1 MNKSFKVVFSKARSA
16 LMVVNEA
23 TSSIQ
28 AKGTKTVIA
37 AAAAAMIAGGAV
49 AAQPETGVADNVYI
63 GTGVTHSLVG
73 TTTTSKGNQIW
84 DTTTSAWIT
93 AQENANLAST
103 SKVIL
108 DGTLNV
114 GVKLAEGSVADAS
127 ATLAI
132 ASLKS
137 TGVVNVTA
145 GNAAESSSS
154 AATAQITTTGNAD
167 LIGGQLNFLANPNA
181 TTKAA
186 SAVGVTKAKTY
197 GALSLEST
205 GDVTLGQAATTDQAA
220 SVLAVKVD
228 KDISAT
234 IKGANVNVK
243 NATFANEGA
252 LTIQATGSTNPTV
265 KFASDYTQGT
275 GNSGKLDVIG
285 ASEFTGN
292 VKFDS
297 VKVGVART
305 TANAATNVVSES
317 VLLNGDVTVKG
328 TDKKAASFATGKL
341 NITSG
346 TFTVGGYATADLG
359 EVAVSGAGTSLAVNA
374 SGAAT
379 ASKMTVSQGTLTVD
393 GDLTVNKAAD
403 TPAVAAATDPVYDLT
418 IGTAG
423 NTVSGSLTA
432 GSVLIGTATNAALTV
447 SGTMQADSVT
457 VQGATGDAT
466 LTVSGD
472 KSSVT
477 IGALNLNKS
486 GTVSVGN
493 SGAVVVTGDTVFA
506 KDSTGD
512 FTVNGTG
519 AKVSLQN
526 VTFAKDATGTNKVN
540 VQNGSV
546 TIDGTLTANAGS
558 LTVDGATA
566 AATVNGK
573 VAAAGATK
581 AGLVVLTNSGTL
593 TLGSAADIGTE
604 ANVVTL
610 TKGTLEATSALL
622 TANLATGT
630 AEEQKTKINKALKIA
645 TQADVSVTV
654 TDEKLSSDQII
665 DLQKRIEA
673 NASGAAFDVTAITD
687 STGKEYTELFLRAD
701 KTSGASFNISDL
713 KGDVHLKNI
722 DAKVNTNAKTDL
734 ATSLAVGATGAA
746 TGNEFANNLGVQ
758 SLIFATT
765 APTGTTA
772 PVAVTVDGGKSL
784 TLYGS
789 LTDTA
794 KELIQAYEYTDT
806 TTKKVVPTTV
816 TVQSGGKFVLGDDT
830 AGAAQRYG
838 NLNAKVTL
846 TSGSMTVNNGVFT
859 VKSLNTT
866 AQGSATVAENA
877 NLTLK
882 SLAGEDGVVTVDG
895 NGVLTVESLATG
907 AQAGVTLTGSHVD
920 DKHTKAKVAKYF
932 RLAEATSK
940 TDAATTLGTVTR
952 TAGTATQLVVG
963 TTDDSVL
970 TKFMA
975 DNQYTYDYVDHTA
988 DPFSDIK
995 HVDSATLIATN
1006 VNVAA
1011 GTAAMTG
1018 LTVFDMGSIVVEK
1031 DQLGNNKAIV
1041 RGGTVSGEI
1050 GLANVSGKSL
1060 TWDAKTGIGSLALFT
1075 EGNEENRLTVGD
1087 AMLDGKVVNGT
1098 AQVKVQNAEEVMPGF
1113 FLNKDMQRIY
1123 DEHLFDA
1130 ASSDAQ
1136 IAMLTQFSQAV
1147 NGMTSMGEFKAASQ
1161 ALEEGSNSAVLGGA
1175 YNAAL
1180 DAGEQFNKALD
1191 RRMTVANGLNR
1202 AEGFTLWADVI
1213 GTSNQAKK
1221 LYGNSGYDL
1230 DLYGGV
1236 LGGDYTFAQYDATLG
1251 AALTVGTG
1259 SGGSKGTATSID
1271 NDVDFVGFSVYGN
1284 KRCPIVNSKFD
1295 LGYMQTKSDISAANS
1310 MGNWSS
1316 DVKAKAFTFGFGV
1329 ELPTTVGIVNVT
1341 PHAGIR
1347 YTRLDVEGRD
1357 GLFGTDDDKLNVF
1370 QAPLGVTFSGAFETS
1385 GWNLA
1390 PTFDLSVVPAF
1401 GDKDATTK
1409 YNGLTTEVIT
1419 RVVDSSPVQATL
1431 GLSAQKDAFTF
1442 GINYTLGA
1450 GSDERQNHSFN
1461 ANVRYTF

>member
-49 AAQPETGVADNVYI
+49 AAQPATGGANDVYI
-63 GTGVTHSLVG
+63 GTGVVHSLTG
-73 TTTTSKGNQIW
+73 DATTSKGNQIW
-84 DTTTSAWIT
+84 DESKKVWKT
-93 AQENANLAST
+93 AEENAELGSNST
-103 SKVIL
+103 VIL

-114 GVKLAEGSVADAS
+114 GVQLKEGSTAEAGAELS
-127 ATLAI
+127 I

-137 TGVVNVTA
+137 TGIVNITA
-145 GNAAESSSS
+145 GNAADNRASG
-154 AATAQITTTGNAD
+154 AAVNATGVVD
-167 LIGGQLNFLANPNA
+167 LLGGELNFLANPNA

-186 SAVGVTKAKTY
+186 AASADGSTQAKTY
-197 GALSLEST
+197 GALSLEAT

-234 IKGANVNVK
+234 IKGANANVNVK
-243 NATFANEGA
+243 NATFANEGV
-252 LTIQATGSTNPTV
+252 LTLEANQVA
-265 KFASDYTQGT
+265 FASDYTKGA
-275 GNSGKLDVIG
+275 GNDGQLTVSG
-285 ASEFTGN
+285 ASTFSGN
-292 VKFDS
+292 VNVDS
-297 VKVGVART
+297 VKVGATRSATDT
-305 TANAATNVVSES
+305 TAGTVEET
-317 VLLNGDVTVKG
+317 VLLNGAVTVSS
-328 TDKKAASFATGKL
+328 TDAKKPASFTTGLL
-341 NITSG
+341 NVAANS
-346 TFTVGGYATADLG
+346 FTVGANATADLG
-359 EVAVSGAGTSLAVNA
+359 TVTVGGTATGLTVAA

-379 ASKMTVSQGTLTVD
+379 ASKMTVSNGKLTVD
-393 GDLTVNKAAD
+393 GDLTVKKAAD

-423 NTVSGSLTA
+423 NTVAGKLTA
-432 GSVLIGTATNAALTV
+432 GTVLIGATTESDLAVT
-447 SGTMQADSVT
+447 GTMQADAVT
-457 VQGATGDAT
+457 LKGDAAAKLAVNVADSSATLGT
-466 LTVSGD
+466 LTFD
-472 KSSVT
+472 
-477 IGALNLNKS
+477 KS
-486 GTVSVGN
+486 GTVEVGA
-493 SGAVVVTGDTVFA
+493 SGTLVVTGDTTFT
-506 KDSTGD
+506 KDAGSLA
-512 FTVNGTG
+512 VKAAG
-519 AKVSLQN
+519 AKATLQN
-526 VTFAKDATGTNKVN
+526 VTFAEGAAGKIEVTNGDVIVN
-540 VQNGSV
+540 
-546 TIDGTLTANAGS
+546 GTLTANARS
-558 LTVDGATA
+558 LTVNGADVA
-566 AATVNGK
+566 KATVNGK
-573 VAAAGATK
+573 VVAAGSTK
-581 AGLVVLTNSGTL
+581 TGLVELTKGTL
-593 TLGSAADIGTE
+593 TLGSTADIGTG
-604 ANVVTL
+604 ADVVTL
-610 TKGTLEATSALL
+610 TAGTLEATSALL
-622 TANLATGT
+622 TANLKTTLT
-630 AEEQKTKINKALKIA
+630 ADEQKKALN
-645 TQADVSVTV
+645 QALKFTKDQVAVTV
-654 TDEKLSSDQII
+654 SDDKLSTDQIV
-665 DLQKRIEA
+665 DLQKRITATAGA
-673 NASGAAFDVTAITD
+673 NKAAFAVTAITD
-687 STGKEYTELFLRAD
+687 STGKEYTELFLRND
-701 KTSGASFNISDL
+701 KQTTPSFNISTL
-713 KGDVHLKNI
+713 AGDVHLKNI

-794 KELIQAYEYTDT
+794 KELVQAYTYTDE
-806 TTKKVVPTTV
+806 TTKKVQPTTIEV
-816 TVQSGGKFVLGDDT
+816 KNASSKLVLGDAT

-838 NLNAKVTL
+838 NLNAEVTL

-859 VKSLNTT
+859 VKSLKTT

-882 SLAGEDGVVTVDG
+882 SLAGEGGAVTVAG

-907 AQAGVTLTGSHVD
+907 ANAGVTLTGSLVD
-920 DKHTKAKVAKYF
+920 DKNTKAKVAKYF

-940 TDAATTLGTVTR
+940 TDAATTLGTVDR
-952 TAGTATQLVVG
+952 TGATQLVVG

-975 DNQYTYDYVDHTA
+975 DNQYTYDYVDDTA

-1006 VNVAA
+1006 VNADHA
-1011 GTAAMTG
+1011 EMTG

-1041 RGGTVSGEI
+1041 RSGTVSGEI

-1075 EGNEENRLTVGD
+1075 GNEKNSLTVGD

>member
-1 MNKSFKVVFSKARSA
+1 M
-16 LMVVNEA
+16 
-23 TSSIQ
+23 
-28 AKGTKTVIA
+28 
-37 AAAAAMIAGGAV
+37 
-49 AAQPETGVADNVYI
+49 
-63 GTGVTHSLVG
+63 
-73 TTTTSKGNQIW
+73 TT
-84 DTTTSAWIT
+84 AE
-93 AQENANLAST
+93 ENAPLDAQKT
-103 SKVIL
+103 VIL

-114 GVKLAEGSVADAS
+114 GVQLKEGSTAEAGAELS
-127 ATLAI
+127 MT
-132 ASLKS
+132 SLKS
-137 TGVVNVTA
+137 TGIVNITA
-145 GNAAESSSS
+145 GNAANTNASGAKVVATS
-154 AATAQITTTGNAD
+154 AVN
-167 LIGGQLNFLANPNA
+167 LLGGELNFLANPNA

-186 SAVGVTKAKTY
+186 SAVGATPAKTY
-197 GALSLEST
+197 GALSLESTT

-234 IKGANVNVK
+234 IKGVNVNVT

-265 KFASDYTQGT
+265 KFASDYTKGA
-275 GNSGKLDVIG
+275 GNDGQLTVSG
-285 ASEFTGN
+285 ASTFSGN
-292 VKFDS
+292 VNVDS
-297 VKVGVART
+297 VKVGATRSDTDT
-305 TANAATNVVSES
+305 TAGTVEET
-317 VLLNGDVTVKG
+317 VLLNGAVTVSS
-328 TDKKAASFATGKL
+328 TDAKKPASFTTGLL
-341 NITSG
+341 NVAANS
-346 TFTVGGYATADLG
+346 FTVGANATADLG
-359 EVAVSGAGTSLAVNA
+359 TVTVSDTATGLTVAA

-379 ASKMTVSQGTLTVD
+379 ASKMTVSNGTLTVN

-418 IGTAG
+418 IGTTG
-423 NTVSGSLTA
+423 NTVSVSGSLTA
-432 GSVLIGTATNAALTV
+432 GSVLIGTAAAGLTV

-457 VQGATGDAT
+457 VQGDAAAAT

-472 KSSVT
+472 KSSAT

-506 KDSTGD
+506 KDSTGH
-512 FTVNGTG
+512 FSVSGTD
-519 AKVSLQN
+519 AKVTLQN
-526 VTFAKDATGTNKVN
+526 VSFAKEATGKVN
-540 VQNGSV
+540 VQDGSV
-546 TIDGTLTANAGS
+546 TIDGTLTANSGS
-558 LTVDGATA
+558 LTIAGATA

-573 VAAAGATK
+573 VVAAGSTK
-581 AGLVVLTNSGTL
+581 TTGLVELTQGTL
-593 TLGSAADIGTE
+593 TLGSTADIGTE
-604 ANVVTL
+604 TGAVKL
-610 TKGTLEATSALL
+610 TEGKLEAASALL
-622 TANLATGT
+622 LANQDSTVTDEAAKKKLL
-630 AEEQKTKINKALKIA
+630 NKALGLSSKNANLSI
-645 TQADVSVTV
+645 TV
-654 TDEKLSSDQII
+654 TDEKLSSDQIV
-665 DLQKRIEA
+665 DLQTRI
-673 NASGAAFDVTAITD
+673 NDKASGAAFAVTAITD
-687 STGKEYTELFLRAD
+687 STGKEYTELFLRDD
-701 KTSGASFNISDL
+701 KATSPSFNISTL
-713 KGDVHLKNI
+713 AGDVHLKNI
-722 DAKVNTNAKTDL
+722 DAKVNTDKSTTL
-734 ATSLAVGATGAA
+734 ASVLNVGGAD
-746 TGNEFANNLGVQ
+746 GFAHNLGVQ
-758 SLIFATT
+758 SLIFETT
-765 APTGTTA
+765 APSTGATNA
-772 PVAVTVDGGKSL
+772 NVTVEGKML

-806 TTKKVVPTTV
+806 TTKKVVPTAV
-816 TVQSGGKFVLGDDT
+816 TVQNGGKFVLGDDT

-838 NLNAKVTL
+838 NLNAEVTL

-859 VKSLNTT
+859 VKSLKTT

-882 SLAGEDGVVTVDG
+882 SLAGEGGAVTVAG

-907 AQAGVTLTGSHVD
+907 ANAGVTLTGSLVD
-920 DKHTKAKVAKYF
+920 DKNTKAKVAKYF

-940 TDAATTLGTVTR
+940 TDAATTLGTVDR
-952 TAGTATQLVVG
+952 TGATQLVVG

-975 DNQYTYDYVDHTA
+975 DNQYTYDYVDDTA

-1006 VNVAA
+1006 LNADHA
-1011 GTAAMTG
+1011 EMTG

-1041 RGGTVSGEI
+1041 RSGTVSGEI

-1075 EGNEENRLTVGD
+1075 GNEKNSLTVGD

>member
-49 AAQPETGVADNVYI
+49 AAQPAKGVDNNVYI

-73 TTTTSKGNQIW
+73 VTTTSKGNQIW
-84 DTTTSAWIT
+84 DTATSAWIT
-93 AQENANLAST
+93 AQQNAELVAA

-114 GVKLAEGSVADAS
+114 GVKLAEGSTGGDVG
-127 ATLAI
+127 ATLGI
-132 ASLKS
+132 VSLKS

-145 GNAAESSSS
+145 GNAASS
-154 AATAQITTTGNAD
+154 AAATAKITTTGNAD

-186 SAVGVTKAKTY
+186 AASADGGTPAKTY

-205 GDVTLGQAATTDQAA
+205 VDVTLGQAATTDQAA

-234 IKGANVNVK
+234 IKGANVNVT

-252 LTIQATGSTNPTV
+252 LTIQTTGQANPTV

-297 VKVGVART
+297 VKVGADRT
-305 TANAATNVVSES
+305 SANAATNVVSES
-317 VLLNGDVTVKG
+317 VLLNGNVTVKG
-328 TDKKAASFATGKL
+328 TAKKAASFATGKL

-359 EVAVSGAGTSLAVNA
+359 EVAVSGADTSLVVSD

-379 ASKMTVSQGTLTVD
+379 ASKMTVSQGKLTVD

-418 IGTAG
+418 IGTAD

-432 GSVLIGTATNAALTV
+432 GSVLIGTTTNAALTV

-457 VQGATGDAT
+457 VQGDTGAAG
-466 LTVSGD
+466 LTVSGA
-472 KSSVT
+472 KSSAT
-477 IGALNLNKS
+477 IGVLNLNKS

-506 KDSTGD
+506 KDSIGD

-630 AEEQKTKINKALKIA
+630 AEEQKTKINKALNIA
-645 TQADVSVTV
+645 TKADVSVTV

-722 DAKVNTNAKTDL
+722 DAKVNTAQSTTL
-734 ATSLAVGATGAA
+734 ASALTVGTG
-746 TGNEFANNLGVQ
+746 GFEHNLGVQ
-758 SLIFATT
+758 SLIFETT
-765 APTGTTA
+765 APSTGATNA
-772 PVAVTVDGGKSL
+772 NVTVDGKML

-806 TTKKVVPTTV
+806 TSKKVVPTAV
-816 TVQSGGKFVLGDDT
+816 TVQNGGKFVLGDDT

-859 VKSLNTT
+859 VKSLKTT

-882 SLAGEDGVVTVDG
+882 SLAGEGGVVTVDG

-975 DNQYTYDYVDHTA
+975 DNQYTYDYVDVTA

-1011 GTAAMTG
+1011 RPEMTG

-1147 NGMTSMGEFKAASQ
+1147 NGMTSLGEIKAASQ

-1370 QAPLGVTFSGAFETS
+1370 QAPLGVTFSGAFEMS

>member
-37 AAAAAMIAGGAV
+37 AAAAAAMIAGGAV
-49 AAQPETGVADNVYI
+49 AAEPTGIDGNSYYVGA
-63 GTGVTHSLVG
+63 G
-73 TTTTSKGNQIW
+73 TTHTLLGTKVDAAGIKKWDVAGKKWVGLTDNTSFIATN
-84 DTTTSAWIT
+84 D
-93 AQENANLAST
+93 
-103 SKVIL
+103 VFV
-108 DGTLNV
+108 DGTVNV
-114 GVKLAEGSVADAS
+114 GVDISTGTD
-127 ATLAI
+127 TT
-132 ASLKS
+132 ASLKVKSLTS
-137 TGVVNVTA
+137 TGTINITA
-145 GNAAESSSS
+145 GNAAVV
-154 AATAQITTTGNAD
+154 
-167 LIGGQLNFLANPNA
+167 
-181 TTKAA
+181 A
-186 SAVGVTKAKTY
+186 SAVGAGIESSDAVSLTGGSLNFLNNAGATTKPAAATEAGNDAKVY
-197 GALSLEST
+197 GSLTLEAKQ
-205 GDVTLGQAATTDQAA
+205 GNVTLGQAATTDKAA
-220 SVLAVKVD
+220 SVLAVKVA
-228 KDISAT
+228 KDIEAT
-234 IKGANVNVK
+234 ITAKDAVIVD
-243 NATFANEGA
+243 NATFANEGK
-252 LTIQATGSTNPTV
+252 LKLVGTTNGV
-265 KFASDYTQGT
+265 KFAADYTQGT

-297 VKVGVART
+297 VMVGAART
-305 TANAATNVVSES
+305 TADAANNVVSES
-317 VLLNGDVTVKG
+317 VLLNGAVTVKG

-346 TFTVGGYATADLG
+346 TFTVDSYATADLG
-359 EVAVSGAGTSLAVNA
+359 EVAVSGADTSLAVNA

-379 ASKMTVSQGTLTVD
+379 ASKMTVSTGTLTVA

-418 IGTAG
+418 IGTTG
-423 NTVSGSLTA
+423 NTVSVSGSLTA
-432 GSVLIGTATNAALTV
+432 GSVLIGTAANAALTV

-457 VQGATGDAT
+457 VQGDTGAAT
-466 LTVSGD
+466 LTVSGA
-472 KSSVT
+472 KSSAT

-540 VQNGSV
+540 VQSGSV
-546 TIDGTLTANAGS
+546 TIDGTLTANSGS
-558 LTVDGATA
+558 LTIAGATA

-573 VAAAGATK
+573 VVAAGSTK
-581 AGLVVLTNSGTL
+581 TGLVELTQGTL
-593 TLGSAADIGTE
+593 TLGSTADIGTE
-604 ANVVTL
+604 TGAVKL
-610 TKGTLEATSALL
+610 TAGKLEAASALL
-622 TANLATGT
+622 LANQDSTVTDEAAKKKLL
-630 AEEQKTKINKALKIA
+630 NKALGLS
-645 TQADVSVTV
+645 TQNTSLLITV
-654 TDEKLSSDQII
+654 TDEKLSSDQIV
-665 DLQKRIEA
+665 DLQTRI
-673 NASGAAFDVTAITD
+673 NDKASGAAFAVTAITD
-687 STGKEYTELFLRAD
+687 STGKEYTELFLRDD
-701 KTSGASFNISDL
+701 KATSPSFNISTL
-713 KGDVHLKNI
+713 AGDVHLKNI
-722 DAKVNTNAKTDL
+722 DAKVNTDKSTTL
-734 ATSLAVGATGAA
+734 ASALTVGGAA
-746 TGNEFANNLGVQ
+746 GFAHNLGVQ
-758 SLIFATT
+758 SLIFETT
-765 APTGTTA
+765 APSTGATNA
-772 PVAVTVDGGKSL
+772 NVTVDGKML

-806 TTKKVVPTTV
+806 TTKKVVPTAV
-816 TVQSGGKFVLGDDT
+816 TVQNDGKFVLGDDT
-830 AGAAQRYG
+830 AGVAQRYG
-838 NLNAKVTL
+838 NLNAEVTL

-859 VKSLNTT
+859 VKSLKTT
-866 AQGSATVAENA
+866 ANGSAAVAENA

-882 SLAGEDGVVTVDG
+882 SLAGEAGAVTVSG

-907 AQAGVTLTGSHVD
+907 ANADVTLTGSAVAPTN
-920 DKHTKAKVAKYF
+920 TKAKVAKYF

-952 TAGTATQLVVG
+952 TGATQLVVG
-963 TTDDSVL
+963 TADDSVL

-975 DNQYTYDYVDHTA
+975 DNQYTYDYVDVTA

-1011 GTAAMTG
+1011 RPEMTG

-1060 TWDAKTGIGSLALFT
+1060 TWDAKTGLGSVQLFDGT
-1075 EGNEENRLTVGD
+1075 TTQTGGITIGD
-1087 AMLDGKVVNGT
+1087 AMLDGTLVNGE
-1098 AQVKVQNAEEVMPGF
+1098 AVVKVQNAEEVMPGF

-1147 NGMTSMGEFKAASQ
+1147 NGMTSLGEIKAASQ

-1259 SGGSKGTATSID
+1259 SGGSKGTTTSID

-1295 LGYMQTKSDISAANS
+1295 LGYMQTKNDISAANS

>member
-49 AAQPETGVADNVYI
+49 AAEPTGIDGNSYYV
-63 GTGVTHSLVG
+63 GVG
-73 TTTTSKGNQIW
+73 TTHTLLG
-84 DTTTSAWIT
+84 
-93 AQENANLAST
+93 
-103 SKVIL
+103 SKVDAAGIKKWDEVGKKWVGL
-108 DGTLNV
+108 TDNTQFQATNDVFVDGTVNV
-114 GVKLAEGSVADAS
+114 GVDISTGTDTA
-127 ATLAI
+127 
-132 ASLKS
+132 ASLKVKSLTS
-137 TGVVNVTA
+137 TGTINITA
-145 GNAAESSSS
+145 GNAAVVASASGAGIESSGAVSL
-154 AATAQITTTGNAD
+154 TG
-167 LIGGQLNFLANPNA
+167 GSLNFLNNAGA
-181 TTKAA
+181 TTKPAA
-186 SAVGVTKAKTY
+186 ATEAGNDAKVY
-197 GALSLEST
+197 GSLTLEAKR
-205 GDVTLGQAATTDQAA
+205 GDVTLGQAATADQAA

-243 NATFANEGA
+243 NATFANEGV
-252 LTIQATGSTNPTV
+252 LTLEATKV
-265 KFASDYTQGT
+265 DFASDYTKGA
-275 GNSGKLDVIG
+275 GNDGQLTVSG
-285 ASEFTGN
+285 ASTFSGN
-292 VKFDS
+292 VNVDS
-297 VKVGVART
+297 VKVG
-305 TANAATNVVSES
+305 ATRSDTDTQAGTVEET
-317 VLLNGDVTVKG
+317 VLLNGAVTVSS
-328 TDKKAASFATGKL
+328 TDAKKPASFTTGLL
-341 NITSG
+341 NVTADS
-346 TFTVGGYATADLG
+346 FTVGANATADLG
-359 EVAVSGAGTSLAVNA
+359 TVTVGGTATGLTVAA

-379 ASKMTVSQGTLTVD
+379 ASKMTVSNGTLTVN

-418 IGTAG
+418 IGTTG

-432 GSVLIGTATNAALTV
+432 GSVLIGTAANAALTV

-457 VQGATGDAT
+457 VQGDAAAAM
-466 LTVSGD
+466 LTVSGAE
-472 KSSVT
+472 SSVT

-486 GTVSVGN
+486 GTVSVGD

-506 KDSTGD
+506 KDSKGD

-526 VTFAKDATGTNKVN
+526 VSFAKEATGKVN
-540 VQNGSV
+540 VQDGSV
-546 TIDGTLTANAGS
+546 TIDGTLTANSGS
-558 LTVDGATA
+558 LTIAGATA

-573 VAAAGATK
+573 VVAAGSTK
-581 AGLVVLTNSGTL
+581 TGLVELTQGTL
-593 TLGSAADIGTE
+593 TLGSTADIGTE
-604 ANVVTL
+604 TGAVKMTAG
-610 TKGTLEATSALL
+610 KLEAASALL
-622 TANLATGT
+622 LANQDSTVTDEAAKKKLL
-630 AEEQKTKINKALKIA
+630 NKALGLSSKNANLSI
-645 TQADVSVTV
+645 TV
-654 TDEKLSSDQII
+654 TDEKLSSDQIV
-665 DLQKRIEA
+665 DLQTRI
-673 NASGAAFDVTAITD
+673 NDKASGAAFAVTAITD
-687 STGKEYTELFLRAD
+687 STGKEYTELFLRDD
-701 KTSGASFNISDL
+701 KATSPSFNISTL
-713 KGDVHLKNI
+713 AGDVHLKNI
-722 DAKVNTNAKTDL
+722 DAKVNTDKSTTL
-734 ATSLAVGATGAA
+734 ASVLKVGGAD
-746 TGNEFANNLGVQ
+746 GFEHNLGVQ
-758 SLIFATT
+758 SLIFETT
-765 APTGTTA
+765 APSTGATNA
-772 PVAVTVDGGKSL
+772 KVTVDGKML

-806 TTKKVVPTTV
+806 TTKKVVPTAV
-816 TVQSGGKFVLGDDT
+816 TVQNGGKFVLGDDT

-838 NLNAKVTL
+838 NLNAEVTL

-859 VKSLNTT
+859 VKSLKTT

-882 SLAGEDGVVTVDG
+882 SLAGEGGAVTVAG

-907 AQAGVTLTGSHVD
+907 ANAGVTLTGSAVAPTN
-920 DKHTKAKVAKYF
+920 TKAKVAKYF

-940 TDAATTLGTVTR
+940 TDAATTLGTVTC
-952 TAGTATQLVVG
+952 TGATQLVVG

-1041 RGGTVSGEI
+1041 RGGTVFGEI

-1075 EGNEENRLTVGD
+1075 GAHEENRLTVGD

>member
-49 AAQPETGVADNVYI
+49 AAQPETGGANDVYI
-63 GTGVTHSLVG
+63 GTGVVHSLTG
-73 TTTTSKGNQIW
+73 AATTSKGNQIW
-84 DTTTSAWIT
+84 NESKKVWKT
-93 AQENANLAST
+93 AAEDALLGGNNT
-103 SKVIL
+103 VIL

-114 GVKLAEGSVADAS
+114 GVQLKEGGTAEAGAELS
-127 ATLAI
+127 I

-137 TGVVNVTA
+137 TGIVNITA
-145 GNAAESSSS
+145 GNAAATGASG
-154 AATAQITTTGNAD
+154 AAVKATGAVD
-167 LIGGQLNFLANPNA
+167 LLGGELNFLANPNA

-186 SAVGVTKAKTY
+186 AASADGSTKAKTY

-205 GDVTLGQAATTDQAA
+205 TGNVTLGQAATTDQAA

-234 IKGANVNVK
+234 IKGTTNVNVK
-243 NATFANEGA
+243 NATFANEGV
-252 LTIQATGSTNPTV
+252 LTLEANQVA
-265 KFASDYTQGT
+265 FASDYTKGA
-275 GNSGKLDVIG
+275 GNDGQLTVSG
-285 ASEFTGN
+285 ASTFSGN
-292 VKFDS
+292 VNVDS
-297 VKVGVART
+297 VKVGATRSATDT
-305 TANAATNVVSES
+305 TAGTVEET
-317 VLLNGDVTVKG
+317 VLLNGAVIVSS
-328 TDKKAASFATGKL
+328 TDAKKPASFTTGLL
-341 NITSG
+341 NVTAHS
-346 TFTVGGYATADLG
+346 FTVGANATADLG
-359 EVAVSGAGTSLAVNA
+359 TVTVGGTATGLTVAA

-379 ASKMTVSQGTLTVD
+379 ASKMTVSKGTLTVA

-423 NTVSGSLTA
+423 NTVAGKLTA
-432 GSVLIGTATNAALTV
+432 GTVLIGATTESDLAVT
-447 SGTMQADSVT
+447 GTMQADAVT
-457 VQGATGDAT
+457 LKGDAAAKLAVNAVDSSATLGT
-466 LTVSGD
+466 LTFD
-472 KSSVT
+472 
-477 IGALNLNKS
+477 KS
-486 GTVSVGN
+486 GTVEVGA
-493 SGAVVVTGDTVFA
+493 SGTLVVTGDTTFI
-506 KDSTGD
+506 KDAGNL
-512 FTVNGTG
+512 TVTAAG
-519 AKVSLQN
+519 AKATLQN
-526 VTFAKDATGTNKVN
+526 VTFAKDATGKIEVTNGDVIVN
-540 VQNGSV
+540 
-546 TIDGTLTANAGS
+546 GTLTANSGS
-558 LTVDGATA
+558 LTIAGVTA

-573 VAAAGATK
+573 VVAAGSPKT
-581 AGLVVLTNSGTL
+581 GLVELTQGTL
-593 TLGSAADIGTE
+593 TLGSTADIGTE
-604 ANVVTL
+604 TGAVKL
-610 TKGTLEATSALL
+610 TAGKLEAASALL
-622 TANLATGT
+622 LANQDSTVTDEAAKKKLL
-630 AEEQKTKINKALKIA
+630 NKALGLSTKNTSLSI
-645 TQADVSVTV
+645 TV
-654 TDEKLSSDQII
+654 TDEKLSSDQIV
-665 DLQKRIEA
+665 DLQTRI
-673 NASGAAFDVTAITD
+673 NDKASGAAFAVTAITD
-687 STGKEYTELFLRAD
+687 STGKEYTELFLRDD
-701 KTSGASFNISDL
+701 KATSPSFNISTL
-713 KGDVHLKNI
+713 AGDVHLKNI
-722 DAKVNTNAKTDL
+722 DAKVNTDKSTTL
-734 ATSLAVGATGAA
+734 ASALTVGTG
-746 TGNEFANNLGVQ
+746 GFDHNLGVQ
-758 SLIFATT
+758 SLIFETT
-765 APTGTTA
+765 APSTGATNA
-772 PVAVTVDGGKSL
+772 NVTVDGKML

-794 KELIQAYEYTDT
+794 KELIQAYEYTNT
-806 TTKKVVPTTV
+806 TSKKVVPTAV
-816 TVQSGGKFVLGDDT
+816 TVQNGGKFVLGDDT

-859 VKSLNTT
+859 VKSLKTT

-882 SLAGEDGVVTVDG
+882 SLAGEAGVVTVDG

-1087 AMLDGKVVNGT
+1087 AMLGGKVVNGT

-1147 NGMTSMGEFKAASQ
+1147 NGMTSLGEIKAASQ

-1316 DVKAKAFTFGFGV
+1316 YVKAKAFTFGFGV

>member
-28 AKGTKTVIA
+28 DKGTKTVIA

-49 AAQPETGVADNVYI
+49 AAEPTGIDGNSYYVGA
-63 GTGVTHSLVG
+63 G
-73 TTTTSKGNQIW
+73 TTHTLLGTKVDAAGIKKW
-84 DTTTSAWIT
+84 DVAGKKWVGLTDSTPFT
-93 AQENANLAST
+93 ATND
-103 SKVIL
+103 VFV
-108 DGTLNV
+108 DGTVNV
-114 GVKLAEGSVADAS
+114 GVDISTVTDTA
-127 ATLAI
+127 
-132 ASLKS
+132 ASLKVKSLTS
-137 TGVVNVTA
+137 TGTINITA
-145 GNAAESSSS
+145 GNAAVV
-154 AATAQITTTGNAD
+154 
-167 LIGGQLNFLANPNA
+167 
-181 TTKAA
+181 A
-186 SAVGVTKAKTY
+186 SAVGAGIESSDAVSLTGGSLNFLNNAGATTKPAAATGAGNDAKVY
-197 GALSLEST
+197 GSLTLEAKQ
-205 GDVTLGQAATTDQAA
+205 GNVTLGQAATTDKAA
-220 SVLAVKVD
+220 SVLAVKVA
-228 KDISAT
+228 KDIEAT
-234 IKGANVNVK
+234 ITAQGAVIVD
-243 NATFANEGA
+243 NATFANEGK
-252 LTIQATGSTNPTV
+252 LKLVGTTNGV
-265 KFASDYTQGT
+265 KFAADYTQGT

-297 VKVGVART
+297 VMVGAART
-305 TANAATNVVSES
+305 TADAANNVVSES
-317 VLLNGDVTVKG
+317 VLLNGNVTVNG
-328 TDKKAASFATGKL
+328 TAKKAASFATGKL

-359 EVAVSGAGTSLAVNA
+359 EVAVSGASPSLAVSA

-379 ASKMTVSQGTLTVD
+379 ASKMTVSQGTLTVN

-432 GSVLIGTATNAALTV
+432 GSVLIGTATDAALTV

-457 VQGATGDAT
+457 VQSDAGDAT

-486 GTVSVGN
+486 GKVSVVD

-526 VTFAKDATGTNKVN
+526 VTFAKDATGASKVN
-540 VQNGSV
+540 VQSGSV
-546 TIDGTLTANAGS
+546 TIDGTLTANSGS
-558 LTVDGATA
+558 LTIAGATA

-573 VAAAGATK
+573 VVAAGSTK
-581 AGLVVLTNSGTL
+581 TGLVELTQGTL

-604 ANVVTL
+604 ADVVTL

-630 AEEQKTKINKALKIA
+630 AEAQKTKINKALKIA
-645 TQADVSVTV
+645 TQANVSVTV

-722 DAKVNTNAKTDL
+722 DAKVNTDKSTTL
-734 ATSLAVGATGAA
+734 ASALTVDGTAG
-746 TGNEFANNLGVQ
+746 FAHNLGVQ

-806 TTKKVVPTTV
+806 TTKKVVPTAV
-816 TVQSGGKFVLGDDT
+816 TVQNGGKFVLGDDT

-838 NLNAKVTL
+838 NLNAEVTL

-859 VKSLNTT
+859 VKSLKTT

-882 SLAGEDGVVTVDG
+882 SLAGEGGAVTVAG

-907 AQAGVTLTGSHVD
+907 ANAGVTLTGSLVD
-920 DKHTKAKVAKYF
+920 DKNTKAKVAKYF

-940 TDAATTLGTVTR
+940 TDAATTLGTVDR
-952 TAGTATQLVVG
+952 TGATQLVVG

-975 DNQYTYDYVDHTA
+975 DNQYTYDYVDDTA

-1006 VNVAA
+1006 VNADHA
-1011 GTAAMTG
+1011 EMTG

-1041 RGGTVSGEI
+1041 RSGTVSGEI

-1075 EGNEENRLTVGD
+1075 GNAKNSLTVGD

>member
-49 AAQPETGVADNVYI
+49 AAQSKEGQATDVYI

-84 DTTTSAWIT
+84 DTTNKAWKT
-93 AQENANLAST
+93 AEENAALADGST
-103 SKVIL
+103 VIL

-114 GVKLAEGSVADAS
+114 GVKLAEGSPADTS

-145 GNAAESSSS
+145 GNAGSSS
-154 AATAQITTTGNAD
+154 AATAKITTTGNAD
-167 LIGGQLNFLANPNA
+167 LIGGQLNFLANPKA
-181 TTKAA
+181 TTKPAAA
-186 SAVGVTKAKTY
+186 SADGQTAAKTY

-205 GDVTLGQAATTDQAA
+205 GNVTLGQAATTDQAA

-234 IKGANVNVK
+234 IKGTNVNVT
-243 NATFANEGA
+243 NATFANEGV
-252 LTIQATGSTNPTV
+252 LTLEANQVA
-265 KFASDYTQGT
+265 FASDYTKGA
-275 GNSGKLDVIG
+275 GNDGQLTVSG
-285 ASEFTGN
+285 SSTFSGN
-292 VKFDS
+292 VNVDS
-297 VKVGVART
+297 VKVG
-305 TANAATNVVSES
+305 ATRSDTNTQAGTVEET
-317 VLLNGDVTVKG
+317 VLLNGDVEVSS
-328 TDKKAASFATGKL
+328 TDAKKPASFTTGLL
-341 NITSG
+341 NVTANS
-346 TFTVGGYATADLG
+346 FTVGANATADLG
-359 EVAVSGAGTSLAVNA
+359 TVTVGDTATGLTVAA

-393 GDLTVNKAAD
+393 GDLTVKKAAD

-432 GSVLIGTATNAALTV
+432 GSVLIGTATDAALTV

-457 VQGATGDAT
+457 VQADSVTVQGDAGAAT
-466 LTVSGD
+466 LTVSGA

-486 GTVSVGN
+486 GTVSVVD

-506 KDSTGD
+506 KDSMGD

-630 AEEQKTKINKALKIA
+630 VEEQKTKINKALNIA
-645 TQADVSVTV
+645 TKADVSVTV

-722 DAKVNTNAKTDL
+722 DAKVNENQKTTL
-734 ATSLAVGATGAA
+734 VSALTVGTG
-746 TGNEFANNLGVQ
+746 GFEHNLGVQ
-758 SLIFATT
+758 SLIFETT
-765 APTGTTA
+765 APSTGATNA
-772 PVAVTVDGGKSL
+772 KVTVDGKML

-806 TTKKVVPTTV
+806 TSKKVVPTAV
-816 TVQSGGKFVLGDDT
+816 TVQNGGKFVLGDDT

-838 NLNAKVTL
+838 NLNAEVTL

-859 VKSLNTT
+859 VKSLKTT
-866 AQGSATVAENA
+866 ANGSASVAENA

-882 SLAGEDGVVTVDG
+882 SLAGEAGAVTVAG
-895 NGVLTVESLATG
+895 NGVLTVESRA
-907 AQAGVTLTGSHVD
+907 AAVNAGVTLTGSHVD
-920 DKHTKAKVAKYF
+920 DTNTKAKVAKYF

-952 TAGTATQLVVG
+952 TGATQLVVG
-963 TTDDSVL
+963 TADDSVL

-975 DNQYTYDYVDHTA
+975 DNQYTYDYVDVTA
-988 DPFSDIK
+988 DPFSDIE

-1006 VNVAA
+1006 VNVVAR
-1011 GTAAMTG
+1011 TEMTG

-1031 DQLGNNKAIV
+1031 DQLGNNRAIV
-1041 RGGTVSGEI
+1041 RGGTVSDEI

-1060 TWDAKTGIGSLALFT
+1060 TWDAKTGLGSVQLFDGT
-1075 EGNEENRLTVGD
+1075 TTQTGGITIGD
-1087 AMLDGKVVNGT
+1087 AMLDGTLVNGE
-1098 AQVKVQNAEEVMPGF
+1098 AVVKVQNAEEVMPGF

-1147 NGMTSMGEFKAASQ
+1147 NGMTSLGEIKAASQ

-1213 GTSNQAKK
+1213 GTSNQVKK

-1236 LGGDYTFAQYDATLG
+1236 LGGDYTFAQYDATIG

>member
-49 AAQPETGVADNVYI
+49 AAQPAEGQDTDVYI

-84 DTTTSAWIT
+84 DTTNKAWKT
-93 AQENANLAST
+93 AEENAALDAQKT
-103 SKVIL
+103 VIL

-114 GVKLAEGSVADAS
+114 GVQLREGGTAEAGAELS
-127 ATLAI
+127 I

-137 TGVVNVTA
+137 TGIVNITA
-145 GNAAESSSS
+145 GNAADAGASGAKVS
-154 AATAQITTTGNAD
+154 ATGAVD
-167 LIGGQLNFLANPNA
+167 LLGGELNFLANPNA

-186 SAVGVTKAKTY
+186 AASADGGTPAKTY

-205 GDVTLGQAATTDQAA
+205 GDVTLGQAATADQAA

-234 IKGANVNVK
+234 IKGANVNVT

-252 LTIQATGSTNPTV
+252 LTIQATGQTNPKVT
-265 KFASDYTQGT
+265 FASDYTQGT

-297 VKVGVART
+297 VMVGTVRT
-305 TANAATNVVSES
+305 TAANNVVSES
-317 VLLNGDVTVKG
+317 VLLNGNVTVKG

-346 TFTVGGYATADLG
+346 TFTVGANATADLG
-359 EVAVSGAGTSLAVNA
+359 TVTVDGAATGLTVAA

-379 ASKMTVSQGTLTVD
+379 ASKMTVSQGTLTVN

-423 NTVSGSLTA
+423 NTVSGKLTA
-432 GSVLIGTATNAALTV
+432 GTVLIGATDASDLTV
-447 SGTMQADSVT
+447 TGTMQADAVT
-457 VQGATGDAT
+457 LKGDAVVKLAVNAADSSATLGT
-466 LTVSGD
+466 LTFD
-472 KSSVT
+472 
-477 IGALNLNKS
+477 KS
-486 GTVSVGN
+486 GTVEVGA
-493 SGAVVVTGDTVFA
+493 SGTLVVTGDTVFA

-526 VTFAKDATGTNKVN
+526 VTFAKDATGASKVN

-558 LTVDGATA
+558 LTVGSATA

-573 VAAAGATK
+573 VVAAGLTK
-581 AGLVVLTNSGTL
+581 AGLVVLTDGTL

-604 ANVVTL
+604 ADVVTL

-630 AEEQKTKINKALKIA
+630 AEEQKTKINKALNITVAAKN
-645 TQADVSVTV
+645 DVSVTV

-665 DLQKRIEA
+665 DLQKRIKA

-687 STGKEYTELFLRAD
+687 STGKEYTELFLRDD
-701 KTSGASFNISDL
+701 KATSPSFNISTL
-713 KGDVHLKNI
+713 AGDVHLKNI
-722 DAKVNTNAKTDL
+722 DAKVNENQKTTLVSDL
-734 ATSLAVGATGAA
+734 TVGTG
-746 TGNEFANNLGVQ
+746 GFEHNLGVQ
-758 SLIFATT
+758 SLIFETKAPSTGATN
-765 APTGTTA
+765 AN
-772 PVAVTVDGGKSL
+772 VTVGGKML

-806 TTKKVVPTTV
+806 TSKKVVPTAV
-816 TVQSGGKFVLGDDT
+816 TVQGGGKFVLGDDT

-838 NLNAKVTL
+838 NLNAEVTL
-846 TSGSMTVNNGVFT
+846 NSGSMTVNNGVFT

-866 AQGSATVAENA
+866 ANGSATVAENA

-882 SLAGEDGVVTVDG
+882 SLAGDGGDVTVYG
-895 NGVLTVESLATG
+895 NGVLTVESRA
-907 AQAGVTLTGSHVD
+907 AAVNAGVKLTGSHVD

-952 TAGTATQLVVG
+952 TNATQLVVG
-963 TTDDSVL
+963 TADDSVL

-975 DNQYTYDYVDHTA
+975 DNQYTYDHVDYTA

-1006 VNVAA
+1006 VNVADD
-1011 GTAAMTG
+1011 TMTG

-1075 EGNEENRLTVGD
+1075 GAHEENSLTVGD

-1147 NGMTSMGEFKAASQ
+1147 NGMTSLGEIKAASQ

-1251 AALTVGTG
+1251 AALSVGTG

>member
-49 AAQPETGVADNVYI
+49 AAQPEEGHDTDVYI

-84 DTTTSAWIT
+84 DATNKAWKTAAQDATLATTST
-93 AQENANLAST
+93 
-103 SKVIL
+103 VIL

-114 GVKLAEGSVADAS
+114 GVKLAEGSATDTS
-127 ATLAI
+127 ATLTI
-132 ASLKS
+132 DSLKS

-145 GNAAESSSS
+145 GNAAESS
-154 AATAQITTTGNAD
+154 AATAIITTTGNAD
-167 LIGGQLNFLANPNA
+167 LIGGQLNFLANPKA
-181 TTKAA
+181 TTKPAAA
-186 SAVGVTKAKTY
+186 SADGKTVAKTY
-197 GALSLEST
+197 GALSLESIS
-205 GDVTLGQAATTDQAA
+205 DVTLGQAATTDQAA

-234 IKGANVNVK
+234 IKGDNINVK
-243 NATFANEGA
+243 NATFANEGV
-252 LTIQATGSTNPTV
+252 LTLKATKV
-265 KFASDYTQGT
+265 AFASDYTKGAGNDGQLTVSGT
-275 GNSGKLDVIG
+275 STF
-285 ASEFTGN
+285 SGN
-292 VKFDS
+292 VNVDS
-297 VKVGVART
+297 VKVG
-305 TANAATNVVSES
+305 ATRSATDTQAGTVEET
-317 VLLNGDVTVKG
+317 VLLNGAVTVSS
-328 TDKKAASFATGKL
+328 TDTKKPASFTTGLL
-341 NITSG
+341 NVAANS
-346 TFTVGGYATADLG
+346 FTVGANATADLG
-359 EVAVSGAGTSLAVNA
+359 TVTVGGTATDLTVVA

-379 ASKMTVSQGTLTVD
+379 ASKMTVSNGKLTVG

-423 NTVSGSLTA
+423 NTVGGKLTA
-432 GSVLIGTATNAALTV
+432 GTVLIGATTASDLAVT
-447 SGTMQADSVT
+447 GTMQADAVT
-457 VQGATGDAT
+457 LKGDADAKLAVNATDSSATLGT
-466 LTVSGD
+466 LTFG
-472 KSSVT
+472 
-477 IGALNLNKS
+477 KS
-486 GTVSVGN
+486 GTVEVGA
-493 SGAVVVTGDTVFA
+493 SGTLVVTGDTTFT
-506 KDSTGD
+506 KDAGSLA
-512 FTVNGTG
+512 VNAAG
-519 AKVSLQN
+519 AKATLQN
-526 VTFAKDATGTNKVN
+526 VTFAEGATGKIEVTNGDVTVN
-540 VQNGSV
+540 
-546 TIDGTLTANAGS
+546 GTLTANAGS
-558 LTVDGATA
+558 LTVNGADVA
-566 AATVNGK
+566 KATVNGK
-573 VAAAGATK
+573 VVAAGTTTS
-581 AGLVVLTNSGTL
+581 GLVVLTNGTL
-593 TLGSAADIGTE
+593 ALGATADIGTG
-604 ANVVTL
+604 ADVVTL
-610 TKGTLEATSALL
+610 TAGTLEATSALL
-622 TANLATGT
+622 TANLKTTLT
-630 AEEQKTKINKALKIA
+630 AEQQKEALNQALKF
-645 TQADVSVTV
+645 TQGSVAVTV
-654 TDEKLSSDQII
+654 SDDKLSTDQIV
-665 DLQKRIEA
+665 DLQKRITATAGA
-673 NASGAAFDVTAITD
+673 NKAAFAVTAITD
-687 STGKEYTELFLRAD
+687 STGKEYTELFLRND
-701 KTSGASFNISDL
+701 KQTTPSFNISTL
-713 KGDVHLKNI
+713 AGDVHLKNI
-722 DAKVNTNAKTDL
+722 DAKVNTNEKTDL
-734 ATSLAVGATGAA
+734 ATSLAVGATGG
-746 TGNEFANNLGVQ
+746 TNGNEFANNLGVQ

-794 KELIQAYEYTDT
+794 KELVQAYTYTDE
-806 TTKKVVPTTV
+806 TTKKVKPTTIEV
-816 TVQSGGKFVLGDDT
+816 KNASSKLVLGDAT
-830 AGAAQRYG
+830 AGATQRYG
-838 NLNAKVTL
+838 NLNAAVTV
-846 TSGSMTVNNGVFT
+846 TDGGFDVYNGVFT
-859 VKSLNTT
+859 VKSLKVEANKG
-866 AQGSATVAENA
+866 AQVLDNG
-877 NLTLK
+877 NLTIK
-882 SLAGEDGVVTVDG
+882 SLEGAGTVSVG
-895 NGVLTVESLATG
+895 GTGVLTVESLASGTT
-907 AQAGVTLTGSHVD
+907 AQVAVTGSGASE
-920 DKHTKAKVAKYF
+920 TAPKAKVAKYF

-940 TDAATTLGTVTR
+940 TDAATTLGAIVMGN
-952 TAGTATQLVVG
+952 ASQLVVG

-975 DNQYTYDYVDHTA
+975 DNQYTYDYVDDTA

-1006 VNVAA
+1006 VNVEA
-1011 GTAAMTG
+1011 GTAMTG

-1075 EGNEENRLTVGD
+1075 ATHEENRLTVGD

-1230 DLYGGV
+1230 DLYGGI

-1357 GLFGTDDDKLNVF
+1357 GLFRTDDDKLNVF

>member
-49 AAQPETGVADNVYI
+49 AAEPTGIDGNSYYVGA
-63 GTGVTHSLVG
+63 G
-73 TTTTSKGNQIW
+73 TTHTLLGTKVDAAGIKKWDVAGKKWVGLTDNTSF
-84 DTTTSAWIT
+84 T
-93 AQENANLAST
+93 ATND
-103 SKVIL
+103 VFV
-108 DGTLNV
+108 DGTVNV
-114 GVKLAEGSVADAS
+114 GVDISTSTDIA
-127 ATLAI
+127 
-132 ASLKS
+132 ASLKVKSLTS
-137 TGVVNVTA
+137 TGTINITA
-145 GNAAESSSS
+145 GNAAVAAAGAGIESSNAVSL
-154 AATAQITTTGNAD
+154 TG
-167 LIGGQLNFLANPNA
+167 GSLNFLNNAGA
-181 TTKAA
+181 TTKPAA
-186 SAVGVTKAKTY
+186 ATEAENDAKVY
-197 GALSLEST
+197 GSLTLEAKQ
-205 GDVTLGQAATTDQAA
+205 GDVTLGQAATTDKAA
-220 SVLAVKVD
+220 SVLAVKVA
-228 KDISAT
+228 KDIEAT
-234 IKGANVNVK
+234 ITAQGDVIVD
-243 NATFANEGA
+243 NATFANEGK
-252 LTIQATGSTNPTV
+252 LKLVGTTNGV
-265 KFASDYTQGT
+265 KFAADYTQGT
-275 GNSGKLDVIG
+275 GNSGKLDVTG

-297 VKVGVART
+297 VMVGAART
-305 TANAATNVVSES
+305 TAANNGVSES
-317 VLLNGDVTVKG
+317 VLLKGNVTVKG

-346 TFTVGGYATADLG
+346 TFTVDSYATADLG
-359 EVAVSGAGTSLAVNA
+359 EVAVSGASTILAVNA

-379 ASKMTVSQGTLTVD
+379 ASKMTVSQGKLTVG

-418 IGTAG
+418 IGTAD
-423 NTVSGSLTA
+423 NTVTGSLTA

-447 SGTMQADSVT
+447 LGTMQADSVT
-457 VQGATGDAT
+457 VQGDAGAAM

-472 KSSVT
+472 KSNAT

-486 GTVSVGN
+486 GMVSVVD

-506 KDSTGD
+506 KDSKGD

-526 VTFAKDATGTNKVN
+526 VSFAKEATGKVN
-540 VQNGSV
+540 VQDGSV
-546 TIDGTLTANAGS
+546 TIDGTLTANSGS
-558 LTVDGATA
+558 LTINGATA

-573 VAAAGATK
+573 VVAAGSTK
-581 AGLVVLTNSGTL
+581 TGLVELTQGTL
-593 TLGSAADIGTE
+593 TLGSTADIGTE
-604 ANVVTL
+604 TGAVKL
-610 TKGTLEATSALL
+610 TAGKLEAASALL
-622 TANLATGT
+622 LANQDSTVTDEANKKKLL
-630 AEEQKTKINKALKIA
+630 NKALGLSSKNANLSI
-645 TQADVSVTV
+645 TV
-654 TDEKLSSDQII
+654 TDEKLSSDQIV
-665 DLQKRIEA
+665 DLQTRI
-673 NASGAAFDVTAITD
+673 NDKASGAAFAVTAITD
-687 STGKEYTELFLRAD
+687 STGKEYTELFLRND
-701 KTSGASFNISDL
+701 KATSPSFNISTL
-713 KGDVHLKNI
+713 AGDVHLKNI
-722 DAKVNTNAKTDL
+722 DAKVNDNQKTTL
-734 ATSLAVGATGAA
+734 VSELTVGKDGF
-746 TGNEFANNLGVQ
+746 EHNLGVQ
-758 SLIFATT
+758 SLIFETT
-765 APTGTTA
+765 APSTGATNA
-772 PVAVTVDGGKSL
+772 KVTVDGKML

-806 TTKKVVPTTV
+806 TSKKVVPTAV

-838 NLNAKVTL
+838 NLNAEVTL
-846 TSGSMTVNNGVFT
+846 TSSSMTVNNGVFT
-859 VKSLNTT
+859 VKSLKTT
-866 AQGSATVAENA
+866 ANGSAAVAENA

-882 SLAGEDGVVTVDG
+882 SLAGEDGAVTVFG

-907 AQAGVTLTGSHVD
+907 AQAGVKLTGSHVD
-920 DKHTKAKVAKYF
+920 DKNTKAKVAKYF

-952 TAGTATQLVVG
+952 NGATQLVVG
-963 TTDDSVL
+963 TADDSVL

-975 DNQYTYDYVDHTA
+975 DNQYTYDYVDDTA
-988 DPFSDIK
+988 DPFSDIE

-1011 GTAAMTG
+1011 RTEMTG

-1060 TWDAKTGIGSLALFT
+1060 TWDAKTGLGSVQLFDGT
-1075 EGNEENRLTVGD
+1075 STQTGGITIGD
-1087 AMLDGKVVNGT
+1087 AMLDGTLVNGE
-1098 AQVKVQNAEEVMPGF
+1098 AVVKVQNAEEVMPGF

-1147 NGMTSMGEFKAASQ
+1147 NGMTSLGEIKAASQ
-1161 ALEEGSNSAVLGGA
+1161 VLEEGSNSAVLGGA

>member
-49 AAQPETGVADNVYI
+49 AAQPETGVDGNVYI

-73 TTTTSKGNQIW
+73 ATTTSKGNQIW
-84 DTTTSAWIT
+84 DTTTSAWIA
-93 AQENANLAST
+93 AQENATLGDS

-114 GVKLAEGSVADAS
+114 GVKLGSATSVADTLA
-127 ATLAI
+127 ALAI
-132 ASLKS
+132 AALKS

-145 GNAAESSSS
+145 GNAAESS
-154 AATAQITTTGNAD
+154 AATAKITTTDHAD

-186 SAVGVTKAKTY
+186 SAVGATKAKTY

-205 GDVTLGQAATTDQAA
+205 NDVTLGQAATTDQAA

-234 IKGANVNVK
+234 IKGANVNVT
-243 NATFANEGA
+243 NATFANEGV
-252 LTIQATGSTNPTV
+252 LTLEANQVA
-265 KFASDYTQGT
+265 FASDYTKGA
-275 GNSGKLDVIG
+275 GNDGQLTVSG
-285 ASEFTGN
+285 ASTFSGN
-292 VKFDS
+292 VNVDS
-297 VKVGVART
+297 VKVG
-305 TANAATNVVSES
+305 ATRSPTDTQAGTVEET
-317 VLLNGDVTVKG
+317 VLLNGAVEVSS
-328 TDKKAASFATGKL
+328 TDAKKPASFTTGLL
-341 NITSG
+341 NVTANS
-346 TFTVGGYATADLG
+346 FTVGANATADLG
-359 EVAVSGAGTSLAVNA
+359 TVTVGDTATGLTVAA

-379 ASKMTVSQGTLTVD
+379 ASKMTVSNGTLTVN

-403 TPAVAAATDPVYDLT
+403 TPAAAAATDPVYDLT
-418 IGTAG
+418 IGTTG
-423 NTVSGSLTA
+423 NTVSVSGSLTA
-432 GSVLIGTATNAALTV
+432 GSVLIGTAAAGLTV

-457 VQGATGDAT
+457 VQGDTGAAT
-466 LTVSGD
+466 LTVSGAN
-472 KSSVT
+472 SSAT

-506 KDSTGD
+506 KDSTGE
-512 FTVNGTG
+512 FSVSGTD
-519 AKVSLQN
+519 AKVTLQN
-526 VTFAKDATGTNKVN
+526 VSFAKEATGKVN
-540 VQNGSV
+540 VRDGSV
-546 TIDGTLTANAGS
+546 TIDGTLTVNAGS
-558 LTVDGATA
+558 LTVNGATA

-573 VAAAGATK
+573 VAAAGLTK
-581 AGLVVLTNSGTL
+581 TGLVVLTNGTL

-604 ANVVTL
+604 ADVVTL

-630 AEEQKTKINKALKIA
+630 AEEQKTKINKALNITAAAKN
-645 TQADVSVTV
+645 DVSVTV

-665 DLQKRIEA
+665 DLQKRIKA

-687 STGKEYTELFLRAD
+687 STGKEYTELFLRDD
-701 KTSGASFNISDL
+701 KATSPSFNISTL
-713 KGDVHLKNI
+713 AGDVHLKNI
-722 DAKVNTNAKTDL
+722 DAKVNTDKSTTL
-734 ATSLAVGATGAA
+734 ASALTVGAAG
-746 TGNEFANNLGVQ
+746 FAHNLGVQ
-758 SLIFATT
+758 SLIFETT
-765 APTGTTA
+765 APSTGATNA
-772 PVAVTVDGGKSL
+772 KVTVEGKML

-806 TTKKVVPTTV
+806 SKKVVPTAV
-816 TVQSGGKFVLGDDT
+816 TVQNGGKFVLGDDT

-838 NLNAKVTL
+838 NLNAEVTL
-846 TSGSMTVNNGVFT
+846 DSGSMTVNNGVFT
-859 VKSLNTT
+859 VKSLKTT

-882 SLAGEDGVVTVDG
+882 SLGGESGAVAVAG

-907 AQAGVTLTGSHVD
+907 AQADVTLTGSHVD
-920 DKHTKAKVAKYF
+920 DKNTKAKVAKYF

-952 TAGTATQLVVG
+952 TGATQLVVG
-963 TTDDSVL
+963 TADDSVL

-975 DNQYTYDYVDHTA
+975 DNQYTYDYVDVTA
-988 DPFSDIK
+988 DPFSDIE

-1011 GTAAMTG
+1011 RTEMTE

-1060 TWDAKTGIGSLALFT
+1060 TWDAKTGLGSVQLFDGT
-1075 EGNEENRLTVGD
+1075 TTQTGGITIGD
-1087 AMLDGKVVNGT
+1087 AMLDGTLVNGE
-1098 AQVKVQNAEEVMPGF
+1098 AVVKVQNAEEVMPGF

-1147 NGMTSMGEFKAASQ
+1147 NGMTSLGEIKAASQ

-1236 LGGDYTFAQYDATLG
+1236 LGGDYTFAQYDATIG

>member
-28 AKGTKTVIA
+28 AKGTKTVIV

-49 AAQPETGVADNVYI
+49 AAQPETGTANDVYI

-73 TTTTSKGNQIW
+73 VTTTSKGNQIW
-84 DTTTSAWIT
+84 DTATSAWIT
-93 AQENANLAST
+93 AQQNAELVAA

-114 GVKLAEGSVADAS
+114 GVKLAEGSTGGDVG
-127 ATLAI
+127 ATLGI

-145 GNAAESSSS
+145 GNAASS
-154 AATAQITTTGNAD
+154 AAATAKITTTGNAD

-186 SAVGVTKAKTY
+186 AASADGGTPAKTY

-234 IKGANVNVK
+234 IKGANVNVT

-252 LTIQATGSTNPTV
+252 LTIQATGQANPTV

-297 VKVGVART
+297 VMVGAART
-305 TANAATNVVSES
+305 TADAEKNVVSES
-317 VLLNGDVTVKG
+317 VLLKGNVTVKG
-328 TDKKAASFATGKL
+328 TDKKAASFTTGKL

-346 TFTVGGYATADLG
+346 TFTVDSYATADLG
-359 EVAVSGAGTSLAVNA
+359 EVAVRGASTILAVNA

-379 ASKMTVSQGTLTVD
+379 ASKMTVSEGSLTVA
-393 GDLTVNKAAD
+393 GDLTVKAAAD

-418 IGTAG
+418 IGTTG

-432 GSVLIGTATNAALTV
+432 GSVLIGTAAADLTV

-457 VQGATGDAT
+457 VQGDAAAAT
-466 LTVSGD
+466 LTVSGA
-472 KSSVT
+472 KSSAT

-526 VTFAKDATGTNKVN
+526 VTFAKDAAGANKVN

-558 LTVDGATA
+558 LTVNGATA

-573 VAAAGATK
+573 VAAASSTK
-581 AGLVVLTNSGTL
+581 AGLVVLTDSGTL

-604 ANVVTL
+604 AGVVTL

-622 TANLATGT
+622 TANLATGI
-630 AEEQKTKINKALKIA
+630 AEEQKTKINKALDIA
-645 TQADVSVTV
+645 AKNNVSVTV

-722 DAKVNTNAKTDL
+722 DAKVNENQKTTL
-734 ATSLAVGATGAA
+734 ASNLTVGTDGF
-746 TGNEFANNLGVQ
+746 EHNLGVQ
-758 SLIFATT
+758 SLIFETKAPSTGATN
-765 APTGTTA
+765 AK
-772 PVAVTVDGGKSL
+772 VTVDGKML

-806 TTKKVVPTTV
+806 TTKKVVPTAV
-816 TVQSGGKFVLGDDT
+816 TVQNGGKFVLGDDT

-838 NLNAKVTL
+838 NLNAEVTL

-859 VKSLNTT
+859 VKSLTTT
-866 AQGSATVAENA
+866 ANGSATVAENA

-882 SLAGEDGVVTVDG
+882 SLAGEAGAVTVAG
-895 NGVLTVESLATG
+895 NGVLTVESLAAG
-907 AQAGVTLTGSHVD
+907 ANAGVTLTGSAVD
-920 DKHTKAKVAKYF
+920 ATNTKAKVAKYF
-932 RLAEATSK
+932 RLAEATST
-940 TDAATTLGTVTR
+940 TDAATTLGKVTR
-952 TAGTATQLVVG
+952 TPDTATQLVVG

-975 DNQYTYDYVDHTA
+975 DNQYTYDYVDDTA

-1006 VNVAA
+1006 VNVADR
-1011 GTAAMTG
+1011 TEMTG

-1075 EGNEENRLTVGD
+1075 AAHEENRLTVGD

-1295 LGYMQTKSDISAANS
+1295 LGYMQTKNDISAANS

>member
-49 AAQPETGVADNVYI
+49 AAEPTGIDGNSYYVGA
-63 GTGVTHSLVG
+63 G
-73 TTTTSKGNQIW
+73 TTHTLLGTKVDAAGIKKW
-84 DTTTSAWIT
+84 DEVGKKWVGLTDNTQFQAT
-93 AQENANLAST
+93 ND
-103 SKVIL
+103 VFV
-108 DGTLNV
+108 DGTVNV
-114 GVKLAEGSVADAS
+114 GVDISTGTDTA
-127 ATLAI
+127 
-132 ASLKS
+132 ASLKVKSLTS
-137 TGVVNVTA
+137 TGTINITA
-145 GNAAESSSS
+145 GNAAVV
-154 AATAQITTTGNAD
+154 
-167 LIGGQLNFLANPNA
+167 
-181 TTKAA
+181 A
-186 SAVGVTKAKTY
+186 SAVGAGIESSDAVSLTGGSLNFLNNAGATTKPAAATEAGNDAKVY
-197 GALSLEST
+197 GSLTLEAKQ
-205 GDVTLGQAATTDQAA
+205 GNVTLGQAATTDKAA
-220 SVLAVKVD
+220 SVLAVKVA
-228 KDISAT
+228 KDIEAT
-234 IKGANVNVK
+234 ITAQGAVIVD
-243 NATFANEGA
+243 NATFANEGK
-252 LTIQATGSTNPTV
+252 LKLVGKTNGV
-265 KFASDYTQGT
+265 KFAADYTQGT

-297 VKVGVART
+297 VMVGAVRT
-305 TANAATNVVSES
+305 TADVANNVVSES
-317 VLLNGDVTVKG
+317 VLLNGAVTVKG

-346 TFTVGGYATADLG
+346 TFTVDSYATADLG
-359 EVAVSGAGTSLAVNA
+359 EVAVSGASTILAVNA

-379 ASKMTVSQGTLTVD
+379 ASKMKVSEGSLTVA
-393 GDLTVNKAAD
+393 GDLTVKAAAD

-418 IGTAG
+418 IGTTG

-432 GSVLIGTATNAALTV
+432 GSVLIGKAAADLTV
-447 SGTMQADSVT
+447 SGTMQVDSVT
-457 VQGATGDAT
+457 VQGDAAAAT
-466 LTVSGD
+466 LTVSGA
-472 KSSVT
+472 KSSAT

-506 KDSTGD
+506 KDSTGN
-512 FTVNGTG
+512 FSVSGTD
-519 AKVSLQN
+519 AKVTLQN
-526 VTFAKDATGTNKVN
+526 VSFAKEATGKVN
-540 VQNGSV
+540 VQDGSV

-573 VAAAGATK
+573 VAAAGSTK

-630 AEEQKTKINKALKIA
+630 AEEQKTKINKALNIA
-645 TQADVSVTV
+645 TKADVSVTV

-722 DAKVNTNAKTDL
+722 DAKVNTDKSTTL
-734 ATSLAVGATGAA
+734 ASVLSVGGA
-746 TGNEFANNLGVQ
+746 GGFAHNLGVQ
-758 SLIFATT
+758 SLIFETT
-765 APTGTTA
+765 APSTGATNA
-772 PVAVTVDGGKSL
+772 NVTVDGKML

-794 KELIQAYEYTDT
+794 KELIQAYEFTNT
-806 TTKKVVPTTV
+806 TTKKVVPTAV
-816 TVQSGGKFVLGDDT
+816 TVQGGGKFVLGDDT

-838 NLNAKVTL
+838 NLNAEVTL

-859 VKSLNTT
+859 VKSLTTT
-866 AQGSATVAENA
+866 ANGSASVAENA

-882 SLAGEDGVVTVDG
+882 SLAGEAGAVAVAG

-907 AQAGVTLTGSHVD
+907 ARAGVTLTGSHVD
-920 DKHTKAKVAKYF
+920 DKNTKAKVAKYF

-940 TDAATTLGTVTR
+940 TDAATTLGKVTR
-952 TAGTATQLVVG
+952 TPDTATQLVVG

-975 DNQYTYDYVDHTA
+975 DNQYTYDYVDVTA
-988 DPFSDIK
+988 DPFSDIE

-1011 GTAAMTG
+1011 NTEMTG

-1041 RGGTVSGEI
+1041 RGGTVSDEI

-1060 TWDAKTGIGSLALFT
+1060 TWDAKTGLGSVQLFDGT
-1075 EGNEENRLTVGD
+1075 TTQTGGITIGD
-1087 AMLDGKVVNGT
+1087 AMLDGTLVNGE
-1098 AQVKVQNAEEVMPGF
+1098 AVVKVQNAEEVMPGF

-1147 NGMTSMGEFKAASQ
+1147 NGMTSLGEIKAASQ

>member
-49 AAQPETGVADNVYI
+49 AAQPDKGAATDVYI
-63 GTGVTHSLVG
+63 GTGVVHSLTG
-73 TTTTSKGNQIW
+73 DATTSKGNQIW
-84 DTTTSAWIT
+84 DTTKQVWKTAAQDAKLERTST
-93 AQENANLAST
+93 
-103 SKVIL
+103 VIL

-114 GVKLAEGSVADAS
+114 GVQLKEGGTAEAGAELS
-127 ATLAI
+127 I

-137 TGVVNVTA
+137 TGIVNITA
-145 GNAAESSSS
+145 GNAAATGASG
-154 AATAQITTTGNAD
+154 AAVKAITGKVD
-167 LIGGQLNFLANPNA
+167 LLGGELNFLANPNA

-186 SAVGVTKAKTY
+186 AASAGGTQAKTY

-205 GDVTLGQAATTDQAA
+205 TGNVTLGQAATTNQAA

-234 IKGANVNVK
+234 IKGANVNVT

-252 LTIQATGSTNPTV
+252 LTIQASGQSNPTV

-297 VKVGVART
+297 VMVGTART
-305 TANAATNVVSES
+305 TAANNVVSES
-317 VLLNGDVTVKG
+317 VLLNGNVTVQG

-341 NITSG
+341 NIMSG

-359 EVAVSGAGTSLAVNA
+359 EVAVSGADTSLVVNA

-379 ASKMTVSQGTLTVD
+379 ASKMTVSKGKLTVA

-418 IGTAG
+418 IGTTG
-423 NTVSGSLTA
+423 NTVSVSGSLTA
-432 GSVLIGTATNAALTV
+432 GSVLIGTAANADLTV

-457 VQGATGDAT
+457 VQADTGAAT
-466 LTVSGD
+466 LIVSGA
-472 KSSVT
+472 KSSAT

-486 GTVSVGN
+486 GKVSVVD

-526 VTFAKDATGTNKVN
+526 VTFAKDATGASKVN
-540 VQNGSV
+540 VQSGSV
-546 TIDGTLTANAGS
+546 TIDGTLTANSGS
-558 LTVDGATA
+558 LTIAGATA

-573 VAAAGATK
+573 VVAAGSTK
-581 AGLVVLTNSGTL
+581 TGLVELTQGTL
-593 TLGSAADIGTE
+593 TLGSTADIGTE
-604 ANVVTL
+604 TGAVKL
-610 TKGTLEATSALL
+610 TAGKLEAASALL
-622 TANLATGT
+622 LANQDSTVTDEAAKKKLL
-630 AEEQKTKINKALKIA
+630 NKALGLSLKNANLSI
-645 TQADVSVTV
+645 TV
-654 TDEKLSSDQII
+654 TDEKLSSDQIV
-665 DLQKRIEA
+665 DLQTRI
-673 NASGAAFDVTAITD
+673 NDKASGAAFAVTAITD
-687 STGKEYTELFLRAD
+687 STGKEYTELFLRDD
-701 KTSGASFNISDL
+701 KATSPSFNISTL
-713 KGDVHLKNI
+713 AGDVHLKNI
-722 DAKVNTNAKTDL
+722 DAKVNTDKSTTL
-734 ATSLAVGATGAA
+734 ASVLNVGVADG
-746 TGNEFANNLGVQ
+746 FAHNLGVQ
-758 SLIFATT
+758 SLIFETT
-765 APTGTTA
+765 APSTGATNA
-772 PVAVTVDGGKSL
+772 NVTVDGKML

-806 TTKKVVPTTV
+806 TSKKVVPTAV
-816 TVQSGGKFVLGDDT
+816 TVKTGGTFVLGDDT

-838 NLNAKVTL
+838 NLNAEVTL

-859 VKSLNTT
+859 VKSLKTT
-866 AQGSATVAENA
+866 PQGSATVAENA

-882 SLAGEDGVVTVDG
+882 SLAGEGGAVTVAG
-895 NGVLTVESLATG
+895 NGVLTVESRA
-907 AQAGVTLTGSHVD
+907 AAVNAGVTLTGSHVD

-963 TTDDSVL
+963 TADDSVL

-975 DNQYTYDYVDHTA
+975 DNQYTYDYVDVTA

-1011 GTAAMTG
+1011 STEMTG

-1060 TWDAKTGIGSLALFT
+1060 TWDAKTGLGSVQLFDGT
-1075 EGNEENRLTVGD
+1075 TTQTGGITIGD
-1087 AMLDGKVVNGT
+1087 AMLDGTLVNGE
-1098 AQVKVQNAEEVMPGF
+1098 AVVKVQNAEEVMPGF

>member
-1 MNKSFKVVFSKARSA
+1 MNKSFKVIFSKARSA

-49 AAQPETGVADNVYI
+49 AAQPETGGANDVYI
-63 GTGVTHSLVG
+63 GTGVVHSLTG
-73 TTTTSKGNQIW
+73 AATTSKGNQIW
-84 DTTTSAWIT
+84 DESKKVWKT
-93 AQENANLAST
+93 AAEDAPLGGNST
-103 SKVIL
+103 VIL

-114 GVKLAEGSVADAS
+114 GVQLKEGGTAEAGAELS
-127 ATLAI
+127 I

-137 TGVVNVTA
+137 TGIVNITA
-145 GNAAESSSS
+145 GNAAATGASG
-154 AATAQITTTGNAD
+154 AAVKATGAVD
-167 LIGGQLNFLANPNA
+167 LLGGELNFLANPNA

-186 SAVGVTKAKTY
+186 AASADGSTKAKTY

-205 GDVTLGQAATTDQAA
+205 TGNVTLGQAATTDQAA

-234 IKGANVNVK
+234 IKGTNVNVK
-243 NATFANEGA
+243 NATFANEGV
-252 LTIQATGSTNPTV
+252 LTLEANQVA
-265 KFASDYTQGT
+265 FASDYTKGA
-275 GNSGKLDVIG
+275 GNDGQLTVSG
-285 ASEFTGN
+285 ASTFSGN
-292 VKFDS
+292 VNVDS
-297 VKVGVART
+297 VKVGATRSATDT
-305 TANAATNVVSES
+305 TAGTVEET
-317 VLLNGDVTVKG
+317 VLLNGAVIVSS
-328 TDKKAASFATGKL
+328 TDAKKPASFTTGLL
-341 NITSG
+341 NVTANS
-346 TFTVGGYATADLG
+346 FTVGANATADLG
-359 EVAVSGAGTSLAVNA
+359 TVTVGGTATGLTVAA

-379 ASKMTVSQGTLTVD
+379 ASKMTVSKGTLTVA

-423 NTVSGSLTA
+423 NTVAGKLTA
-432 GSVLIGTATNAALTV
+432 GTVLIGATTESDLAVT
-447 SGTMQADSVT
+447 GTMQADAVT
-457 VQGATGDAT
+457 LKGDAAAKLAVNAVDSSATLGT
-466 LTVSGD
+466 LTFD
-472 KSSVT
+472 
-477 IGALNLNKS
+477 KS
-486 GTVSVGN
+486 GTVEVGA
-493 SGAVVVTGDTVFA
+493 SGTLVVTGDTTFI
-506 KDSTGD
+506 KDAGNL
-512 FTVNGTG
+512 TVTAAG
-519 AKVSLQN
+519 AKATLQN
-526 VTFAKDATGTNKVN
+526 VTFAKDATGKIEVTNGDVIVN
-540 VQNGSV
+540 
-546 TIDGTLTANAGS
+546 GTLTANSGS
-558 LTVDGATA
+558 LTIAGATA

-573 VAAAGATK
+573 VVAAGSTK
-581 AGLVVLTNSGTL
+581 TGLVELTQGTL
-593 TLGSAADIGTE
+593 TLGSTADIGTE
-604 ANVVTL
+604 TGAVKL
-610 TKGTLEATSALL
+610 TAGKLEAASALL
-622 TANLATGT
+622 LANQDSTVTDEAAKKKLL
-630 AEEQKTKINKALKIA
+630 NKALGLSTKNTSLSI
-645 TQADVSVTV
+645 TV
-654 TDEKLSSDQII
+654 TDEKLSSDQIV
-665 DLQKRIEA
+665 DLQTRI
-673 NASGAAFDVTAITD
+673 NDKASGAAFAVTAITD
-687 STGKEYTELFLRAD
+687 STGKEYTELFLRDD
-701 KTSGASFNISDL
+701 KATSPSFNISTL
-713 KGDVHLKNI
+713 AGDVHLKNI
-722 DAKVNTNAKTDL
+722 DAKVNTDKSTTL
-734 ATSLAVGATGAA
+734 ASALTVGTG
-746 TGNEFANNLGVQ
+746 GFDHNLGVQ
-758 SLIFATT
+758 SLIFETT
-765 APTGTTA
+765 APSTGATNA
-772 PVAVTVDGGKSL
+772 NVTVDGKML

-806 TTKKVVPTTV
+806 TSKKVVPTAV
-816 TVQSGGKFVLGDDT
+816 TVQNGGKFVLGDDT

-859 VKSLNTT
+859 VKSLKTT

-882 SLAGEDGVVTVDG
+882 SLAGEAGVVTVDG

-1087 AMLDGKVVNGT
+1087 AMLGGKVVNGT

-1147 NGMTSMGEFKAASQ
+1147 NGMTSLGEIKAASQ

-1316 DVKAKAFTFGFGV
+1316 YVKAKAFTFGFGV

>member
-1 MNKSFKVVFSKARSA
+1 
-16 LMVVNEA
+16 
-23 TSSIQ
+23 
-28 AKGTKTVIA
+28 
-37 AAAAAMIAGGAV
+37 
-49 AAQPETGVADNVYI
+49 
-63 GTGVTHSLVG
+63 
-73 TTTTSKGNQIW
+73 
-84 DTTTSAWIT
+84 
-93 AQENANLAST
+93 
-103 SKVIL
+103 
-108 DGTLNV
+108 
-114 GVKLAEGSVADAS
+114 
-127 ATLAI
+127 
-132 ASLKS
+132 
-137 TGVVNVTA
+137 
-145 GNAAESSSS
+145 
-154 AATAQITTTGNAD
+154 
-167 LIGGQLNFLANPNA
+167 
-181 TTKAA
+181 
-186 SAVGVTKAKTY
+186 
-197 GALSLEST
+197 
-205 GDVTLGQAATTDQAA
+205 
-220 SVLAVKVD
+220 
-228 KDISAT
+228 
-234 IKGANVNVK
+234 
-243 NATFANEGA
+243 
-252 LTIQATGSTNPTV
+252 
-265 KFASDYTQGT
+265 
-275 GNSGKLDVIG
+275 
-285 ASEFTGN
+285 
-292 VKFDS
+292 
-297 VKVGVART
+297 
-305 TANAATNVVSES
+305 
-317 VLLNGDVTVKG
+317 
-328 TDKKAASFATGKL
+328 
-341 NITSG
+341 
-346 TFTVGGYATADLG
+346 
-359 EVAVSGAGTSLAVNA
+359 
-374 SGAAT
+374 
-379 ASKMTVSQGTLTVD
+379 MT
-393 GDLTVNKAAD
+393 
-403 TPAVAAATDPVYDLT
+403 
-418 IGTAG
+418 
-423 NTVSGSLTA
+423 
-432 GSVLIGTATNAALTV
+432 
-447 SGTMQADSVT
+447 
-457 VQGATGDAT
+457 
-466 LTVSGD
+466 
-472 KSSVT
+472 
-477 IGALNLNKS
+477 
-486 GTVSVGN
+486 
-493 SGAVVVTGDTVFA
+493 
-506 KDSTGD
+506 
-512 FTVNGTG
+512 
-519 AKVSLQN
+519 
-526 VTFAKDATGTNKVN
+526 
-540 VQNGSV
+540 NGSV

-558 LTVDGATA
+558 LTVEGNTA

-573 VAAAGATK
+573 VAAAGSTK
-581 AGLVVLTNSGTL
+581 AGLVVLTNGTL

-604 ANVVTL
+604 ADVVTL

-630 AEEQKTKINKALKIA
+630 AEEQKTKINKALNITAAAKN
-645 TQADVSVTV
+645 DVSVTV

-722 DAKVNTNAKTDL
+722 DAKVNENQKTTLVSDL
-734 ATSLAVGATGAA
+734 TVGTG
-746 TGNEFANNLGVQ
+746 GFEHNLGVQ
-758 SLIFATT
+758 SLIFETT
-765 APTGTTA
+765 APSTGATNA
-772 PVAVTVDGGKSL
+772 KVTVDGKML

-806 TTKKVVPTTV
+806 TSKKVVPTAV
-816 TVQSGGKFVLGDDT
+816 TVQNGGKFVLGDDT

-838 NLNAKVTL
+838 NLNAEVTL

-859 VKSLNTT
+859 VKSLKTT
-866 AQGSATVAENA
+866 ANGSASVAENA

-882 SLAGEDGVVTVDG
+882 SLAGEAGAVTVYG

-907 AQAGVTLTGSHVD
+907 VQAGVTLAGSAVD
-920 DKHTKAKVAKYF
+920 DKNTKAKVAKYF

-940 TDAATTLGTVTR
+940 TDAATTIGKVTR
-952 TAGTATQLVVG
+952 TGATQLVVG

-975 DNQYTYDYVDHTA
+975 DNQYTYDYIDDTA

-1006 VNVAA
+1006 VNADH
-1011 GTAAMTG
+1011 TEMTG

-1075 EGNEENRLTVGD
+1075 ETGSQNKLTVGD
-1087 AMLDGKVVNGT
+1087 AMLNGKVVNGT

-1147 NGMTSMGEFKAASQ
+1147 NGMASMGEFKAASQ

>member
-49 AAQPETGVADNVYI
+49 AAQPKTGVADNVYI

-114 GVKLAEGSVADAS
+114 GVQLKEGATAEAGAELS
-127 ATLAI
+127 I
-132 ASLKS
+132 ASLES
-137 TGVVNVTA
+137 TGIVNITA
-145 GNAAESSSS
+145 GNAAN
-154 AATAQITTTGNAD
+154 TNASGAKVVASGAVD
-167 LIGGQLNFLANPNA
+167 LLGGELNFLANPNA

-186 SAVGVTKAKTY
+186 AASAGGTQAKTY

-205 GDVTLGQAATTDQAA
+205 TGNVTLGQAVTPDQAA

-243 NATFANEGA
+243 NATFANEGV
-252 LTIQATGSTNPTV
+252 LTLEATKV
-265 KFASDYTQGT
+265 DFASDYTKGA
-275 GNSGKLDVIG
+275 GNDGQLTVSG
-285 ASEFTGN
+285 ASTFSGN
-292 VKFDS
+292 VNVDS
-297 VKVGVART
+297 VKVGATRSNTDT
-305 TANAATNVVSES
+305 TAGTVEET
-317 VLLNGDVTVKG
+317 VLLNGAVTVSS
-328 TDKKAASFATGKL
+328 TDAKKPASFTTGLL
-341 NITSG
+341 NVTANS
-346 TFTVGGYATADLG
+346 FTVGANATADLG
-359 EVAVSGAGTSLAVNA
+359 TVTVGGTATGLTVAA

-393 GDLTVNKAAD
+393 GDLTVKKAAD

-432 GSVLIGTATNAALTV
+432 GSVLIGTATDAALTV

-457 VQGATGDAT
+457 VQGDTGAAT
-466 LTVSGD
+466 LTVSGA
-472 KSSVT
+472 KSSAT

-526 VTFAKDATGTNKVN
+526 VTFAKDAAGGNKVH

-558 LTVDGATA
+558 LTINGDKA

-573 VAAAGATK
+573 VVAAGTHK
-581 AGLVVLTNSGTL
+581 TGLVVLTNGTL

-604 ANVVTL
+604 ADVVTL

-630 AEEQKTKINKALKIA
+630 AEAQKTKINKALKIA
-645 TQADVSVTV
+645 TKENVSVTV

-722 DAKVNTNAKTDL
+722 DAKVNTDKSTTL
-734 ATSLAVGATGAA
+734 ASALTVVDPAG
-746 TGNEFANNLGVQ
+746 FAHNLGVQ

-794 KELIQAYEYTDT
+794 KELVQAYTYTDE
-806 TTKKVVPTTV
+806 TTKKVKPTTIEV
-816 TVQSGGKFVLGDDT
+816 KTASKLVLGDAT

-838 NLNAKVTL
+838 NLNAEVTL

-859 VKSLNTT
+859 VKSLKTT
-866 AQGSATVAENA
+866 ANGSAAVAENA

-882 SLAGEDGVVTVDG
+882 SLAGEAGGVTVAG

-907 AQAGVTLTGSHVD
+907 AQAVVSLAGSAVGPTN
-920 DKHTKAKVAKYF
+920 TKAKVAKYF

-952 TAGTATQLVVG
+952 TPDTATQLVVG

-1075 EGNEENRLTVGD
+1075 GAHEENRLTVGD

-1213 GTSNQAKK
+1213 GTSSQAKK

-1230 DLYGGV
+1230 DLYGGI

>member
-1 MNKSFKVVFSKARSA
+1 
-16 LMVVNEA
+16 
-23 TSSIQ
+23 
-28 AKGTKTVIA
+28 
-37 AAAAAMIAGGAV
+37 
-49 AAQPETGVADNVYI
+49 
-63 GTGVTHSLVG
+63 
-73 TTTTSKGNQIW
+73 
-84 DTTTSAWIT
+84 
-93 AQENANLAST
+93 
-103 SKVIL
+103 
-108 DGTLNV
+108 
-114 GVKLAEGSVADAS
+114 
-127 ATLAI
+127 
-132 ASLKS
+132 
-137 TGVVNVTA
+137 
-145 GNAAESSSS
+145 
-154 AATAQITTTGNAD
+154 
-167 LIGGQLNFLANPNA
+167 
-181 TTKAA
+181 
-186 SAVGVTKAKTY
+186 
-197 GALSLEST
+197 
-205 GDVTLGQAATTDQAA
+205 
-220 SVLAVKVD
+220 
-228 KDISAT
+228 
-234 IKGANVNVK
+234 
-243 NATFANEGA
+243 
-252 LTIQATGSTNPTV
+252 
-265 KFASDYTQGT
+265 
-275 GNSGKLDVIG
+275 
-285 ASEFTGN
+285 
-292 VKFDS
+292 
-297 VKVGVART
+297 
-305 TANAATNVVSES
+305 
-317 VLLNGDVTVKG
+317 
-328 TDKKAASFATGKL
+328 
-341 NITSG
+341 
-346 TFTVGGYATADLG
+346 
-359 EVAVSGAGTSLAVNA
+359 
-374 SGAAT
+374 
-379 ASKMTVSQGTLTVD
+379 
-393 GDLTVNKAAD
+393 
-403 TPAVAAATDPVYDLT
+403 
-418 IGTAG
+418 
-423 NTVSGSLTA
+423 
-432 GSVLIGTATNAALTV
+432 
-447 SGTMQADSVT
+447 MQADSVT
-457 VQGATGDAT
+457 VQGDTGAAT
-466 LTVSGD
+466 LTVSGA
-472 KSSVT
+472 KSSAT

-526 VTFAKDATGTNKVN
+526 VTFAKDDTGTNKVN
-540 VQNGSV
+540 VQSGSV
-546 TIDGTLTANAGS
+546 TIDGTLTANSGS
-558 LTVDGATA
+558 LTIAGATA

-573 VAAAGATK
+573 VVAAGSTK
-581 AGLVVLTNSGTL
+581 TGLVELTQGTL
-593 TLGSAADIGTE
+593 TLGSTADIGTE
-604 ANVVTL
+604 TGAVKL
-610 TKGTLEATSALL
+610 TAGKLEAASALL
-622 TANLATGT
+622 LANQDSTVTDEAAKKKLL
-630 AEEQKTKINKALKIA
+630 NKALGLS
-645 TQADVSVTV
+645 TQNTSLLITV
-654 TDEKLSSDQII
+654 TDEKLSSDQIV
-665 DLQKRIEA
+665 DLQTRI
-673 NASGAAFDVTAITD
+673 NDKASGAAFAVTAITD
-687 STGKEYTELFLRAD
+687 STGKEYTELFLRDD
-701 KTSGASFNISDL
+701 KATSPSFNISTL
-713 KGDVHLKNI
+713 AGDVHLKNI
-722 DAKVNTNAKTDL
+722 DAKVNTDKSTTL
-734 ATSLAVGATGAA
+734 ASALTVGGAA
-746 TGNEFANNLGVQ
+746 GFAHNLGVQ
-758 SLIFATT
+758 SLIFETT
-765 APTGTTA
+765 APSTGATNA
-772 PVAVTVDGGKSL
+772 NVTVDGKML

-806 TTKKVVPTTV
+806 TTKKVVPTAV
-816 TVQSGGKFVLGDDT
+816 TVQNDGKFVLGDDT
-830 AGAAQRYG
+830 AGVAQRYG
-838 NLNAKVTL
+838 NLNAEVTL

-859 VKSLNTT
+859 VKSLKTT
-866 AQGSATVAENA
+866 ANGSAAVAENA

-882 SLAGEDGVVTVDG
+882 SLAGEAGAVTVSG

-907 AQAGVTLTGSHVD
+907 ANADVTLTGSAVAPTN
-920 DKHTKAKVAKYF
+920 TKAKVAKYF

-952 TAGTATQLVVG
+952 TGATQLVVG
-963 TTDDSVL
+963 TADDSVL

-975 DNQYTYDYVDHTA
+975 DNQYTYDYVDVTA

-1011 GTAAMTG
+1011 RPEMTG

-1060 TWDAKTGIGSLALFT
+1060 TWDAKTGLGSVQLFDGT
-1075 EGNEENRLTVGD
+1075 TTQTGGITIGD
-1087 AMLDGKVVNGT
+1087 AMLDGTLVNGE
-1098 AQVKVQNAEEVMPGF
+1098 AVVKVQNAEEVMPGF

-1147 NGMTSMGEFKAASQ
+1147 NGMTSLGEIKAASQ

-1259 SGGSKGTATSID
+1259 SGGSKGTTTSID

-1295 LGYMQTKSDISAANS
+1295 LGYMQTKNDISAANS

>member
-49 AAQPETGVADNVYI
+49 AAEPTGNDGSSYYVGA
-63 GTGVTHSLVG
+63 G
-73 TTTTSKGNQIW
+73 TTHTLLGTKVDAAGIKKW
-84 DTTTSAWIT
+84 DEVGKKWVGLTDNTQFQAT
-93 AQENANLAST
+93 ND
-103 SKVIL
+103 VFV
-108 DGTLNV
+108 DGTVNV
-114 GVKLAEGSVADAS
+114 GVDISTGTDTA
-127 ATLAI
+127 
-132 ASLKS
+132 ASLKVKSLTS
-137 TGVVNVTA
+137 TGTINITA
-145 GNAAESSSS
+145 GNAA
-154 AATAQITTTGNAD
+154 
-167 LIGGQLNFLANPNA
+167 
-181 TTKAA
+181 A
-186 SAVGVTKAKTY
+186 SAVGAGIESSGAVSLTGGSLNFLNNAGATTKPAAATEAGNDAKVY
-197 GALSLEST
+197 GSLTLEAKS
-205 GDVTLGQAATTDQAA
+205 GNVTLGQAATTDKAA
-220 SVLAVKVD
+220 SVLAVKVA
-228 KDISAT
+228 KDIEAT
-234 IKGANVNVK
+234 ITAQGAVIVD
-243 NATFANEGA
+243 NATFANEGK
-252 LTIQATGSTNPTV
+252 LKLVGTTNGV
-265 KFASDYTQGT
+265 KFAADYTQGT

-297 VKVGVART
+297 VMVGAART
-305 TANAATNVVSES
+305 TADAANNVVSES
-317 VLLNGDVTVKG
+317 VLLNGNVTVNG
-328 TDKKAASFATGKL
+328 TAKKAASFATGKL

-359 EVAVSGAGTSLAVNA
+359 EVAVSGASSSLAVSA

-379 ASKMTVSQGTLTVD
+379 ASKMTVSQGTLTVN

-432 GSVLIGTATNAALTV
+432 GSVLIGTATDAALTV

-457 VQGATGDAT
+457 VQGDAGDAT

-486 GTVSVGN
+486 VKVSVVD

-526 VTFAKDATGTNKVN
+526 VTFAKDATGGSTVN
-540 VQNGSV
+540 VQSGSV
-546 TIDGTLTANAGS
+546 TIDGTLTANSGS
-558 LTVDGATA
+558 LTIAGATA

-573 VAAAGATK
+573 VVAAGSTK
-581 AGLVVLTNSGTL
+581 TGLVELKQGTL

-604 ANVVTL
+604 ADVVTL

-630 AEEQKTKINKALKIA
+630 AEEQKTKINKALNITVAAKN
-645 TQADVSVTV
+645 DVSVTV

-665 DLQKRIEA
+665 DLQKRIKA

-687 STGKEYTELFLRAD
+687 STGKEYTELFLRDD
-701 KTSGASFNISDL
+701 KATSPSFNISTL
-713 KGDVHLKNI
+713 AGDVHLKNI
-722 DAKVNTNAKTDL
+722 DAKVNTAQSTTL
-734 ATSLAVGATGAA
+734 ASALTVGTG
-746 TGNEFANNLGVQ
+746 GFEHNLGVQ
-758 SLIFATT
+758 SLIFETT
-765 APTGTTA
+765 APSTGATNA
-772 PVAVTVDGGKSL
+772 KVTVDDGKML

-806 TTKKVVPTTV
+806 TTKKVVPTAV

-838 NLNAKVTL
+838 NLNAEVTL

-859 VKSLNTT
+859 VKSLKTT
-866 AQGSATVAENA
+866 ANGSAAVAENA

-882 SLAGEDGVVTVDG
+882 SLAGEGGAVTVFG

-907 AQAGVTLTGSHVD
+907 AQAGVMLTGFHVD
-920 DKHTKAKVAKYF
+920 DKNTKAKVAKYF

-940 TDAATTLGTVTR
+940 TDAATTLGKVAR
-952 TAGTATQLVVG
+952 TGATQLVVG
-963 TTDDSVL
+963 TADDSVL

-975 DNQYTYDYVDHTA
+975 DNQYTYDYVDDTA
-988 DPFSDIK
+988 DPFSDIE

-1006 VNVAA
+1006 VNVVARSE
-1011 GTAAMTG
+1011 MTG

-1060 TWDAKTGIGSLALFT
+1060 TWDAKTGLGSVQLFDGT
-1075 EGNEENRLTVGD
+1075 TTQTGGITIGD
-1087 AMLDGKVVNGT
+1087 AMLDGTLVNGE
-1098 AQVKVQNAEEVMPGF
+1098 AVVKVQNAEEVMPGF

-1147 NGMTSMGEFKAASQ
+1147 NGMTSLGEIKAASQ

-1236 LGGDYTFAQYDATLG
+1236 LGGDYTFAQYNATLG

-1316 DVKAKAFTFGFGV
+1316 NVKAKAFTFGFGV

>member
-1 MNKSFKVVFSKARSA
+1 MLLF
-16 LMVVNEA
+16 
-23 TSSIQ
+23 
-28 AKGTKTVIA
+28 
-37 AAAAAMIAGGAV
+37 
-49 AAQPETGVADNVYI
+49 
-63 GTGVTHSLVG
+63 
-73 TTTTSKGNQIW
+73 
-84 DTTTSAWIT
+84 
-93 AQENANLAST
+93 
-103 SKVIL
+103 
-108 DGTLNV
+108 
-114 GVKLAEGSVADAS
+114 
-127 ATLAI
+127 
-132 ASLKS
+132 
-137 TGVVNVTA
+137 
-145 GNAAESSSS
+145 
-154 AATAQITTTGNAD
+154 
-167 LIGGQLNFLANPNA
+167 
-181 TTKAA
+181 
-186 SAVGVTKAKTY
+186 
-197 GALSLEST
+197 
-205 GDVTLGQAATTDQAA
+205 
-220 SVLAVKVD
+220 VD
-228 KDISAT
+228 
-234 IKGANVNVK
+234 
-243 NATFANEGA
+243 NATFANEGK
-252 LTIQATGSTNPTV
+252 LKLVGTTNGV
-265 KFASDYTQGT
+265 KFKSDYTQGT
-275 GNSGKLDVIG
+275 GNDGTVEMVG

-297 VKVGVART
+297 VMVGQAVT
-305 TANAATNVVSES
+305 TPDTTNNVVSEK

-346 TFTVGGYATADLG
+346 TFTVDSYATADLG
-359 EVAVSGAGTSLAVNA
+359 EVAVSGAGMSLAVNA

-393 GDLTVNKAAD
+393 GDLTVKKAAD

-432 GSVLIGTATNAALTV
+432 GSVLIGTAANAALTV
-447 SGTMQADSVT
+447 FGTMQADSVT
-457 VQGATGDAT
+457 VQGDTGAAT
-466 LTVSGD
+466 LTVSGA
-472 KSSVT
+472 KSSAT

-486 GTVSVGN
+486 GTVSVVD

-540 VQNGSV
+540 VTNGSV
-546 TIDGTLTANAGS
+546 TIDGTLTANSGS
-558 LTVDGATA
+558 LTINGTTA

-573 VAAAGATK
+573 VVAAGSTK
-581 AGLVVLTNSGTL
+581 TGLVELTQGTL
-593 TLGSAADIGTE
+593 TLGSTADIGTE
-604 ANVVTL
+604 TGAVKL
-610 TKGTLEATSALL
+610 TEGKLEAASALL
-622 TANLATGT
+622 LANQDSTVTDEAAKKKLL
-630 AEEQKTKINKALKIA
+630 NKALGLSSKNANLSI
-645 TQADVSVTV
+645 TV
-654 TDEKLSSDQII
+654 TDEKLSSDQIV
-665 DLQKRIEA
+665 DLQTRI
-673 NASGAAFDVTAITD
+673 NDKASGAAFAVTAITD
-687 STGKEYTELFLRAD
+687 STGKEYTELFLRDD
-701 KTSGASFNISDL
+701 KATSPSFNISTL
-713 KGDVHLKNI
+713 AGDVHLKNI
-722 DAKVNTNAKTDL
+722 DAKVNTDKSTTL
-734 ATSLAVGATGAA
+734 ASVLNVGGAD
-746 TGNEFANNLGVQ
+746 GFAHNLGVQ
-758 SLIFATT
+758 SLIFETT
-765 APTGTTA
+765 APSTGATNA
-772 PVAVTVDGGKSL
+772 NVTVDGKML

-806 TTKKVVPTTV
+806 TTKKVVPTAV
-816 TVQSGGKFVLGDDT
+816 TVQNDGKFVLGDDT

-838 NLNAKVTL
+838 NLNAEVTL

-859 VKSLNTT
+859 VKSLKTT
-866 AQGSATVAENA
+866 ANGSAAVAENA

-882 SLAGEDGVVTVDG
+882 SLAGEAGAVTVFG

-907 AQAGVTLTGSHVD
+907 ANAGVTLTGSAVD
-920 DKHTKAKVAKYF
+920 ATNTKAKVAKYF
-932 RLAEATSK
+932 RLAEATST

-952 TAGTATQLVVG
+952 TNATQLVVG
-963 TTDDSVL
+963 TADDSVL

-975 DNQYTYDYVDHTA
+975 DNQYTYDYVDDTA

-1011 GTAAMTG
+1011 RTEMTG

-1060 TWDAKTGIGSLALFT
+1060 TWDAKTGLGSVQLFDGT
-1075 EGNEENRLTVGD
+1075 TTQTGGITIGD
-1087 AMLDGKVVNGT
+1087 AMLDGTLVNGE
-1098 AQVKVQNAEEVMPGF
+1098 AVVKVQNAEEVMPGF

-1147 NGMTSMGEFKAASQ
+1147 NGMTSLGEIKAASQ

-1259 SGGSKGTATSID
+1259 SGGSKGTTTSID

>member
-49 AAQPETGVADNVYI
+49 AAEPI
-63 GTGVTHSLVG
+63 GIDGSSYYVGAG
-73 TTTTSKGNQIW
+73 TTHTLLGNTVDAAGIQKW
-84 DTTTSAWIT
+84 DEVGKKWVGLTDNTPFTTT
-93 AQENANLAST
+93 ND
-103 SKVIL
+103 VFV
-108 DGTLNV
+108 DGTVNV
-114 GVKLAEGSVADAS
+114 GVDISTGTDTV
-127 ATLAI
+127 
-132 ASLKS
+132 ASLKVKSLTS
-137 TGVVNVTA
+137 TGTINITA
-145 GNAAESSSS
+145 GNAAVAAAAVGAGIESSGAVSL
-154 AATAQITTTGNAD
+154 TG
-167 LIGGQLNFLANPNA
+167 GSLNFLNNAGA
-181 TTKAA
+181 TTKPATA
-186 SAVGVTKAKTY
+186 TEAENEAKVY
-197 GALSLEST
+197 GSLTLEAKR
-205 GDVTLGQAATTDQAA
+205 GDVTLGQAATTDKAA
-220 SVLAVKVD
+220 SVLAVKVA
-228 KDISAT
+228 KDIEAT
-234 IKGANVNVK
+234 ITAQGAVIVD
-243 NATFANEGA
+243 NATFANEGK
-252 LTIQATGSTNPTV
+252 LKLVGTTNGV
-265 KFASDYTQGT
+265 KFKSDYTQGT
-275 GNSGKLDVIG
+275 GNDGTVEMVG

-297 VKVGVART
+297 VMVGRAVTAPDT
-305 TANAATNVVSES
+305 TSNVVSEK
-317 VLLNGDVTVKG
+317 VLLNGNVTVNG
-328 TDKKAASFATGKL
+328 TAKKAASFATGKL

-359 EVAVSGAGTSLAVNA
+359 EVAVGGADTSLVVSA

-379 ASKMTVSQGTLTVD
+379 ASKMTVSNGTLTVN

-423 NTVSGSLTA
+423 NTVSVSGSLTA
-432 GSVLIGTATNAALTV
+432 GSVLIGTATNADLSV

-457 VQGATGDAT
+457 VQGDTGAAT
-466 LTVSGD
+466 LTVSGAE
-472 KSSVT
+472 SSVT

-486 GTVSVGN
+486 GTVSVGS

-506 KDSTGD
+506 KDSKGD

-526 VTFAKDATGTNKVN
+526 VTFAKDAAGGNKVH

-558 LTVDGATA
+558 LTVGGDTA

-573 VAAAGATK
+573 VAAAGSTK
-581 AGLVVLTNSGTL
+581 AGLVVLTNGTL

-604 ANVVTL
+604 ADVVTL

-630 AEEQKTKINKALKIA
+630 AEEQKTKINKALNITAAPKN
-645 TQADVSVTV
+645 DVSVTV

-722 DAKVNTNAKTDL
+722 DAKVNENQKTTLVSDL
-734 ATSLAVGATGAA
+734 TVGTG
-746 TGNEFANNLGVQ
+746 GFEHNLGVQ
-758 SLIFATT
+758 SLIFETT
-765 APTGTTA
+765 APSTGATNA
-772 PVAVTVDGGKSL
+772 KVTVDGKML

-806 TTKKVVPTTV
+806 TSKKVVPTAV
-816 TVQSGGKFVLGDDT
+816 TVQNGGKFVLGDDT
-830 AGAAQRYG
+830 AGAARRYG
-838 NLNAKVTL
+838 NLNAEVTL

-859 VKSLNTT
+859 VKSLKTT
-866 AQGSATVAENA
+866 ANGSASVAENA

-882 SLAGEDGVVTVDG
+882 SLAGEADAVTVYG

-907 AQAGVTLTGSHVD
+907 VQAGVTLAGSHVD
-920 DKHTKAKVAKYF
+920 DKNTKAKVAKYF

-940 TDAATTLGTVTR
+940 TDAATTIGKVTR
-952 TAGTATQLVVG
+952 TGATQLVVG

-975 DNQYTYDYVDHTA
+975 DNQYTYDYIDDTA

-1006 VNVAA
+1006 VNADH
-1011 GTAAMTG
+1011 TEMTG

-1075 EGNEENRLTVGD
+1075 ETGSQNKLTVGD
-1087 AMLDGKVVNGT
+1087 AMLNGKVVNGT

-1147 NGMTSMGEFKAASQ
+1147 NGMASMGEFKAASQ

>member
-49 AAQPETGVADNVYI
+49 AAQPETGGANDVYI
-63 GTGVTHSLVG
+63 GTGVVHSLTG
-73 TTTTSKGNQIW
+73 AATTSKGNQIW
-84 DTTTSAWIT
+84 DESKKVWKT
-93 AQENANLAST
+93 AEENAALGGNST
-103 SKVIL
+103 VIL

-114 GVKLAEGSVADAS
+114 GVKLAEGSTGGDVG
-127 ATLAI
+127 ATLGI

-137 TGVVNVTA
+137 TGVVNVAA
-145 GNAAESSSS
+145 GNAASS
-154 AATAQITTTGNAD
+154 AAATAKITTTGNAD

-186 SAVGVTKAKTY
+186 AASADGGTPAKTY

-243 NATFANEGA
+243 NATFANEGV
-252 LTIQATGSTNPTV
+252 LTLEANQVA
-265 KFASDYTQGT
+265 FASDYTKGA
-275 GNSGKLDVIG
+275 GNDGQLTVSG
-285 ASEFTGN
+285 ASTFSGN
-292 VKFDS
+292 VNVDS
-297 VKVGVART
+297 VKVGATRSATDT
-305 TANAATNVVSES
+305 TAGTVEET
-317 VLLNGDVTVKG
+317 VLLNGAVTVSS
-328 TDKKAASFATGKL
+328 TDAKKPASFTTGLL
-341 NITSG
+341 NVAANS
-346 TFTVGGYATADLG
+346 FTVGANATADLG
-359 EVAVSGAGTSLAVNA
+359 TVTVGGTATGLTVAA

-379 ASKMTVSQGTLTVD
+379 ASKMTVSNGTLTVA
-393 GDLTVNKAAD
+393 GDLTVKKAAD

-418 IGTAG
+418 IGTTG
-423 NTVSGSLTA
+423 NTVSVSGSLTA
-432 GSVLIGTATNAALTV
+432 GSVLIGTAAAGLTV

-457 VQGATGDAT
+457 VQGDAAAAT

-472 KSSVT
+472 KSSAT

-486 GTVSVGN
+486 GTVSVVD

-558 LTVDGATA
+558 LTVSGATA

-573 VAAAGATK
+573 VAAAGSTK
-581 AGLVVLTNSGTL
+581 AGLVVLTNGTL

-630 AEEQKTKINKALKIA
+630 AEEQKTKINKALNIA
-645 TQADVSVTV
+645 AKNDVSVTV

-722 DAKVNTNAKTDL
+722 DAKVNTAQSTTL
-734 ATSLAVGATGAA
+734 ASALTVGGV
-746 TGNEFANNLGVQ
+746 GFAHNLGVQ
-758 SLIFATT
+758 SLIFETT
-765 APTGTTA
+765 APSTGATNA
-772 PVAVTVDGGKSL
+772 KVTVDGKML

-806 TTKKVVPTTV
+806 TSKKVVPTAV
-816 TVQSGGKFVLGDDT
+816 TVQGGGKFVLGDDT

-838 NLNAKVTL
+838 NLNAEVTL

-859 VKSLNTT
+859 VKSLTTT
-866 AQGSATVAENA
+866 ANGSATVAENA

-882 SLAGEDGVVTVDG
+882 SLAGEAGAVTVAG
-895 NGVLTVESLATG
+895 NGVLTVESLAAG
-907 AQAGVTLTGSHVD
+907 ANAGVTLTGSAVD
-920 DKHTKAKVAKYF
+920 ATNTKAKVAKYF
-932 RLAEATSK
+932 RLAEATST
-940 TDAATTLGTVTR
+940 TDAATTLGKVTR
-952 TAGTATQLVVG
+952 TNATQLVVG
-963 TTDDSVL
+963 TADDSVL

-975 DNQYTYDYVDHTA
+975 DNQYTYDYVDYTA

-1006 VNVAA
+1006 VNADH
-1011 GTAAMTG
+1011 TEMTG

-1075 EGNEENRLTVGD
+1075 GNEENRLTVGD
-1087 AMLDGKVVNGT
+1087 AMLGGKVVNGT

-1147 NGMTSMGEFKAASQ
+1147 NGMASMGEFKAASQ

-1341 PHAGIR
+1341 LHAG
-1347 YTRLDVEGRD
+1347 
-1357 GLFGTDDDKLNVF
+1357 
-1370 QAPLGVTFSGAFETS
+1370 PLHAS
-1385 GWNLA
+1385 
-1390 PTFDLSVVPAF
+1390 
-1401 GDKDATTK
+1401 
-1409 YNGLTTEVIT
+1409 
-1419 RVVDSSPVQATL
+1419 
-1431 GLSAQKDAFTF
+1431 
-1442 GINYTLGA
+1442 
-1450 GSDERQNHSFN
+1450 
-1461 ANVRYTF
+1461 

>member
-1 MNKSFKVVFSKARSA
+1 M
-16 LMVVNEA
+16 
-23 TSSIQ
+23 
-28 AKGTKTVIA
+28 
-37 AAAAAMIAGGAV
+37 
-49 AAQPETGVADNVYI
+49 
-63 GTGVTHSLVG
+63 
-73 TTTTSKGNQIW
+73 
-84 DTTTSAWIT
+84 
-93 AQENANLAST
+93 
-103 SKVIL
+103 
-108 DGTLNV
+108 
-114 GVKLAEGSVADAS
+114 
-127 ATLAI
+127 
-132 ASLKS
+132 
-137 TGVVNVTA
+137 
-145 GNAAESSSS
+145 
-154 AATAQITTTGNAD
+154 
-167 LIGGQLNFLANPNA
+167 
-181 TTKAA
+181 
-186 SAVGVTKAKTY
+186 
-197 GALSLEST
+197 
-205 GDVTLGQAATTDQAA
+205 
-220 SVLAVKVD
+220 
-228 KDISAT
+228 
-234 IKGANVNVK
+234 
-243 NATFANEGA
+243 
-252 LTIQATGSTNPTV
+252 
-265 KFASDYTQGT
+265 
-275 GNSGKLDVIG
+275 
-285 ASEFTGN
+285 
-292 VKFDS
+292 
-297 VKVGVART
+297 
-305 TANAATNVVSES
+305 
-317 VLLNGDVTVKG
+317 
-328 TDKKAASFATGKL
+328 
-341 NITSG
+341 
-346 TFTVGGYATADLG
+346 
-359 EVAVSGAGTSLAVNA
+359 
-374 SGAAT
+374 
-379 ASKMTVSQGTLTVD
+379 
-393 GDLTVNKAAD
+393 
-403 TPAVAAATDPVYDLT
+403 
-418 IGTAG
+418 
-423 NTVSGSLTA
+423 
-432 GSVLIGTATNAALTV
+432 
-447 SGTMQADSVT
+447 T
-457 VQGATGDAT
+457 VQGDAAAAT
-466 LTVSGD
+466 LTVSGA
-472 KSSVT
+472 KSSAT

-526 VTFAKDATGTNKVN
+526 VTFAKDAAGANKVN

-558 LTVDGATA
+558 LTVNGATA

-573 VAAAGATK
+573 VAAAGSTK
-581 AGLVVLTNSGTL
+581 AGLVVLTDSGTL

-604 ANVVTL
+604 AGVVTL

-630 AEEQKTKINKALKIA
+630 AEEQKTKINKALNIA
-645 TQADVSVTV
+645 AKNDVSVTV

-722 DAKVNTNAKTDL
+722 DAKVNENQKTTL
-734 ATSLAVGATGAA
+734 ASNLTVGTDGF
-746 TGNEFANNLGVQ
+746 EHNLGVQ
-758 SLIFATT
+758 SLIFETKAPSTGATN
-765 APTGTTA
+765 AK
-772 PVAVTVDGGKSL
+772 VTVDGKML

-806 TTKKVVPTTV
+806 TTKKVVPTAV
-816 TVQSGGKFVLGDDT
+816 TVQNGGKFVLGDDT

-838 NLNAKVTL
+838 NLNAEVTL
-846 TSGSMTVNNGVFT
+846 NSGSMTVNNGVFT

-866 AQGSATVAENA
+866 ANGSATVAENA

-882 SLAGEDGVVTVDG
+882 SLAGEAGAVTVAG

-907 AQAGVTLTGSHVD
+907 ANAGVTLTGSAVD
-920 DKHTKAKVAKYF
+920 ATNTKAKVAKYF
-932 RLAEATSK
+932 RLAEATST

-952 TAGTATQLVVG
+952 TNATQLVVG
-963 TTDDSVL
+963 TADDSVL

-975 DNQYTYDYVDHTA
+975 DNQYTYDYVDDTA

-1006 VNVAA
+1006 VNADHA
-1011 GTAAMTG
+1011 EMTG

-1075 EGNEENRLTVGD
+1075 GNEKNSLTVGD

-1147 NGMTSMGEFKAASQ
+1147 NGMTSLGEIKAASQ

>member
-49 AAQPETGVADNVYI
+49 AAQPETGTANDVYI

-73 TTTTSKGNQIW
+73 VTTTSKGNQIW
-84 DTTTSAWIT
+84 DTATSAWIT
-93 AQENANLAST
+93 AQQNAELVAA

-114 GVKLAEGSVADAS
+114 GVKLAEGSTGGDVG
-127 ATLAI
+127 ATLGI

-145 GNAAESSSS
+145 GNAASS
-154 AATAQITTTGNAD
+154 AAATAKITTTGNAD

-186 SAVGVTKAKTY
+186 AASADGGTPAKTY

-234 IKGANVNVK
+234 IKGANVNVT

-252 LTIQATGSTNPTV
+252 LTIQATGQANPTV

-297 VKVGVART
+297 VMVGAART
-305 TANAATNVVSES
+305 TADAEKNVVSES
-317 VLLNGDVTVKG
+317 VLLKGNVTVKG
-328 TDKKAASFATGKL
+328 TDKKAASFTTGKL

-346 TFTVGGYATADLG
+346 TFTVDSYATADLG
-359 EVAVSGAGTSLAVNA
+359 EVAVRGASTILAVNA

-379 ASKMTVSQGTLTVD
+379 ASKMTVSEGSLTVA
-393 GDLTVNKAAD
+393 GDLTVKAAAD

-418 IGTAG
+418 IGTTG

-432 GSVLIGTATNAALTV
+432 GSVLIGTVAADLTV

-457 VQGATGDAT
+457 VQGDAAAAT
-466 LTVSGD
+466 LTVSGA
-472 KSSVT
+472 KSSAT

-526 VTFAKDATGTNKVN
+526 VTFAKDAAGANKVN

-558 LTVDGATA
+558 LTVNGATA

-573 VAAAGATK
+573 VAAAGSTK
-581 AGLVVLTNSGTL
+581 AGLVVLTDSGTL

-604 ANVVTL
+604 AGVVTL

-630 AEEQKTKINKALKIA
+630 AEEQKTKINKALNIA
-645 TQADVSVTV
+645 AKNNVSVTV

-722 DAKVNTNAKTDL
+722 DAKVNENQKTTL
-734 ATSLAVGATGAA
+734 ASNLTVGTDGF
-746 TGNEFANNLGVQ
+746 EHNLGVQ
-758 SLIFATT
+758 SLIFETKAPSTGATN
-765 APTGTTA
+765 AK
-772 PVAVTVDGGKSL
+772 VTVDGKML

-806 TTKKVVPTTV
+806 TTKKVVPTAV
-816 TVQSGGKFVLGDDT
+816 TVQNGGKFVLGDDT

-838 NLNAKVTL
+838 NLNAEVTL

-859 VKSLNTT
+859 VKSLTTT
-866 AQGSATVAENA
+866 ANGSATVAENA

-882 SLAGEDGVVTVDG
+882 SLAGEAGAVTVAG
-895 NGVLTVESLATG
+895 NGVLTVESLAAG
-907 AQAGVTLTGSHVD
+907 ANAGVTLTGSAVD
-920 DKHTKAKVAKYF
+920 ATNTKAKVAKYF
-932 RLAEATSK
+932 RLAEATST
-940 TDAATTLGTVTR
+940 TDAATTLGKVTR
-952 TAGTATQLVVG
+952 TPDTATQLVVG

-975 DNQYTYDYVDHTA
+975 DNQYTYDYVDDTA

-1006 VNVAA
+1006 VNVADR
-1011 GTAAMTG
+1011 TEMTG

-1075 EGNEENRLTVGD
+1075 AAHEENRLTVGD

-1295 LGYMQTKSDISAANS
+1295 LGYMQTKNDISAANS

>member
-49 AAQPETGVADNVYI
+49 AAQPKTGAANNVYI

-84 DTTTSAWIT
+84 DTTTSAWIA
-93 AQENANLAST
+93 AQENAELAQA

-114 GVKLAEGSVADAS
+114 GVKLGSAADTS

-132 ASLKS
+132 ASLNS

-145 GNAAESSSS
+145 GNAAESS
-154 AATAQITTTGNAD
+154 AAIAKITTTGNAD

-186 SAVGVTKAKTY
+186 ATSADGRTQAKTY

-205 GDVTLGQAATTDQAA
+205 GDVTLGQAATTNQAA

-234 IKGANVNVK
+234 IKGANVNVT
-243 NATFANEGA
+243 NATFANEGV
-252 LTIQATGSTNPTV
+252 LTLEANQVA
-265 KFASDYTQGT
+265 FASDYTKGA
-275 GNSGKLDVIG
+275 GNDGQLTVSG
-285 ASEFTGN
+285 ASTFSGN
-292 VKFDS
+292 VNVDS
-297 VKVGVART
+297 VKVG
-305 TANAATNVVSES
+305 ATRSATDTQAGTVEET
-317 VLLNGDVTVKG
+317 VLLNGAVEVSS
-328 TDKKAASFATGKL
+328 TDAKKPASFTTGLL
-341 NITSG
+341 NVAANS
-346 TFTVGGYATADLG
+346 FTVGANATADLG
-359 EVAVSGAGTSLAVNA
+359 TVTVGGTATGLTVAA

-379 ASKMTVSQGTLTVD
+379 ASKMTVSQGTLTVA

-403 TPAVAAATDPVYDLT
+403 TPAVAAATDAVYDLT

-432 GSVLIGTATNAALTV
+432 GSVLIGTAANAALTV

-457 VQGATGDAT
+457 VQGDAGDAT

-486 GTVSVGN
+486 GKVSVVD

-526 VTFAKDATGTNKVN
+526 VTFAKDATGASKVN
-540 VQNGSV
+540 VQSGSV
-546 TIDGTLTANAGS
+546 TIDGTLTANSGS
-558 LTVDGATA
+558 LTIAGATA

-573 VAAAGATK
+573 VVAAGSTK
-581 AGLVVLTNSGTL
+581 TGLVELTQGTL

-604 ANVVTL
+604 ADVVTL

-630 AEEQKTKINKALKIA
+630 AEAQKTKINKALKIA

-794 KELIQAYEYTDT
+794 KELVQAYTYTDE
-806 TTKKVVPTTV
+806 TTKKVQPTTIEV
-816 TVQSGGKFVLGDDT
+816 KNASSKLVLGDAT

-838 NLNAKVTL
+838 NLNAAVTV
-846 TSGSMTVNNGVFT
+846 TDGGFDVYNGVFT
-859 VKSLNTT
+859 VKSLKVEANKV
-866 AQGSATVAENA
+866 AQVLDSG
-877 NLTLK
+877 NLTIK
-882 SLAGEDGVVTVDG
+882 SLEGAGEVSVGGT
-895 NGVLTVESLATG
+895 GVLTVESLASGTT
-907 AQAGVTLTGSHVD
+907 AKVAVAGSAGSE
-920 DKHTKAKVAKYF
+920 TAPKAKVAKYF
-932 RLAEATSK
+932 RLAEATST
-940 TDAATTLGTVTR
+940 TDAATMIGRVVR
-952 TAGTATQLVVG
+952 FGASQLVVG

-1006 VNVAA
+1006 VNADREE
-1011 GTAAMTG
+1011 MTG

-1060 TWDAKTGIGSLALFT
+1060 TWDAKTGIGSLTLFT
-1075 EGNEENRLTVGD
+1075 GNEKNSLTVGD

-1147 NGMTSMGEFKAASQ
+1147 NGMASMGEFKAASQ

>member
-49 AAQPETGVADNVYI
+49 AAQPETGATSDVYI
-63 GTGVTHSLVG
+63 GTGVVHSLTG
-73 TTTTSKGNQIW
+73 AATTSKGNQIW
-84 DTTTSAWIT
+84 DTTKRVWKT
-93 AQENANLAST
+93 AEENKPLVADST
-103 SKVIL
+103 VIL

-114 GVKLAEGSVADAS
+114 GVQLKEGGTAEAGAELS
-127 ATLAI
+127 I
-132 ASLKS
+132 ASLTS
-137 TGVVNVTA
+137 TGIVNITA
-145 GNAAESSSS
+145 GNAAATGASG
-154 AATAQITTTGNAD
+154 AAVKATTGKVD
-167 LIGGQLNFLANPNA
+167 LLGGELNFLANPNA

-186 SAVGVTKAKTY
+186 AASAGGTQAKTY

-205 GDVTLGQAATTDQAA
+205 TGNVTLGQAATPNQAA

-234 IKGANVNVK
+234 IKGANVNVT
-243 NATFANEGA
+243 NATFANEGV
-252 LTIQATGSTNPTV
+252 LTLEATKV
-265 KFASDYTQGT
+265 DFASDYTKGA
-275 GNSGKLDVIG
+275 GNDGQLTVSG
-285 ASEFTGN
+285 ASTFSGN
-292 VKFDS
+292 VNVDS
-297 VKVGVART
+297 VKVD
-305 TANAATNVVSES
+305 ATRSATDTQAGTVEET
-317 VLLNGDVTVKG
+317 VLLNGAVTVSSS
-328 TDKKAASFATGKL
+328 DAKKPASFTTGLL
-341 NITSG
+341 NVTANS
-346 TFTVGGYATADLG
+346 FTVGANATADLG
-359 EVAVSGAGTSLAVNA
+359 TVTVGGTATGLTVAA

-393 GDLTVNKAAD
+393 GDLTVKKAAD

-432 GSVLIGTATNAALTV
+432 GSVLIGTEANAALTV

-457 VQGATGDAT
+457 VQADTGAAT
-466 LTVSGD
+466 LIVSGA
-472 KSSVT
+472 KSSAT

-512 FTVNGTG
+512 FTVSGTG
-519 AKVSLQN
+519 AKVSLKN
-526 VTFAKDATGTNKVN
+526 VTFAKGAIGTNKVN

-558 LTVDGATA
+558 LTVGGDTA

-573 VAAAGATK
+573 VAAAGSTK
-581 AGLVVLTNSGTL
+581 AGLVVLTNGTL

-604 ANVVTL
+604 ADVVTL

-630 AEEQKTKINKALKIA
+630 AEAQKTKINKALNIA
-645 TQADVSVTV
+645 TKADVSVTV

-722 DAKVNTNAKTDL
+722 DAKVNENQKTTL
-734 ATSLAVGATGAA
+734 VSALTVGTG
-746 TGNEFANNLGVQ
+746 GFEHNLGVQ
-758 SLIFATT
+758 SLIFETT
-765 APTGTTA
+765 APSTGATNA
-772 PVAVTVDGGKSL
+772 KVTVDGKML

-806 TTKKVVPTTV
+806 TSKKVVPTAV
-816 TVQSGGKFVLGDDT
+816 TVQNGGKFVLGDDT

-838 NLNAKVTL
+838 NLNAEVTL

-859 VKSLNTT
+859 VKSLKTT
-866 AQGSATVAENA
+866 VNGSASVAENA

-882 SLAGEDGVVTVDG
+882 SLAGEAGAVTVAG
-895 NGVLTVESLATG
+895 NGVLTVESRA
-907 AQAGVTLTGSHVD
+907 AAVNAGVTLTGSHVD
-920 DKHTKAKVAKYF
+920 DTNTKAKVAKYF

-952 TAGTATQLVVG
+952 TGATQLVVG
-963 TTDDSVL
+963 TADDSVL

-975 DNQYTYDYVDHTA
+975 DNQYTYDYVDVTA
-988 DPFSDIK
+988 DPFSDIE

-1011 GTAAMTG
+1011 RTEMTG

-1041 RGGTVSGEI
+1041 RGGTVSDEI

-1060 TWDAKTGIGSLALFT
+1060 TWDAKTGLGSVQLFDGT
-1075 EGNEENRLTVGD
+1075 TTQTGGITIGD
-1087 AMLDGKVVNGT
+1087 AMLDGTLVNGE
-1098 AQVKVQNAEEVMPGF
+1098 AVVKVQNAEEVMPGF

-1147 NGMTSMGEFKAASQ
+1147 NGMTSLGEIKAASQ

-1213 GTSNQAKK
+1213 GTSNQVKK

-1236 LGGDYTFAQYDATLG
+1236 LGGDYTFAQYDATIG

-1295 LGYMQTKSDISAANS
+1295 LGYMQTKSDISAVNS

>member
-49 AAQPETGVADNVYI
+49 AAEPTGIDGNSYYVGA
-63 GTGVTHSLVG
+63 G
-73 TTTTSKGNQIW
+73 TTHTLLGTKVDAAGIKKW
-84 DTTTSAWIT
+84 DVAGKKWVGLTDSTPFT
-93 AQENANLAST
+93 ATND
-103 SKVIL
+103 VFV
-108 DGTLNV
+108 DGTVNV
-114 GVKLAEGSVADAS
+114 GVDISTGTDTA
-127 ATLAI
+127 
-132 ASLKS
+132 ASLKVKSLTS
-137 TGVVNVTA
+137 TGTINITA
-145 GNAAESSSS
+145 GNAAVV
-154 AATAQITTTGNAD
+154 
-167 LIGGQLNFLANPNA
+167 
-181 TTKAA
+181 A
-186 SAVGVTKAKTY
+186 SAVGAGIESSDAVSLTGGSLNFLNNAGATTKPAAATEAGNDAKVY
-197 GALSLEST
+197 GSLTLEAKQ
-205 GDVTLGQAATTDQAA
+205 GNVTLGQAATTDKAA
-220 SVLAVKVD
+220 SVLAVKVA
-228 KDISAT
+228 KDIEAT
-234 IKGANVNVK
+234 ITAQGAVIVD
-243 NATFANEGA
+243 NATFANEGK
-252 LTIQATGSTNPTV
+252 LKLVGTTNGV
-265 KFASDYTQGT
+265 KFAADYTQGT

-297 VKVGVART
+297 VMVGAART
-305 TANAATNVVSES
+305 TADAANNVVSES
-317 VLLNGDVTVKG
+317 VLLNGNVTVNG
-328 TDKKAASFATGKL
+328 TAKKAASFATGKL

-359 EVAVSGAGTSLAVNA
+359 EVAVSGASPSLAVSA

-379 ASKMTVSQGTLTVD
+379 ASKMTVSQGTLTVN

-432 GSVLIGTATNAALTV
+432 GSVLIGTATDAALTV

-457 VQGATGDAT
+457 VQSDAGDAT

-486 GTVSVGN
+486 GKVSVVD

-526 VTFAKDATGTNKVN
+526 VTFAKDATGASKVN
-540 VQNGSV
+540 VQSGSV
-546 TIDGTLTANAGS
+546 TIDGTLTANSGS
-558 LTVDGATA
+558 LTIAGATA

-573 VAAAGATK
+573 VVAAGSTK
-581 AGLVVLTNSGTL
+581 TGLVELTQGTL

-604 ANVVTL
+604 ADVVTL

-630 AEEQKTKINKALKIA
+630 AEAQKTKINKALKIA
-645 TQADVSVTV
+645 TQANVSVTV

-722 DAKVNTNAKTDL
+722 DAKVNTDKSTTL
-734 ATSLAVGATGAA
+734 ASALTVDGTAG
-746 TGNEFANNLGVQ
+746 FAHNLGVQ

-806 TTKKVVPTTV
+806 TTKKVVPTAV
-816 TVQSGGKFVLGDDT
+816 TVQNGGKFVLGDDT

-838 NLNAKVTL
+838 NLNAEVTL

-859 VKSLNTT
+859 VKSLKTT

-882 SLAGEDGVVTVDG
+882 SLAGEAGAVTVAG

-907 AQAGVTLTGSHVD
+907 PNAGVTLTGSAVD
-920 DKHTKAKVAKYF
+920 ATNTKAKVAKYF
-932 RLAEATSK
+932 RLAEATST
-940 TDAATTLGTVTR
+940 TDAATTLGKVTR
-952 TAGTATQLVVG
+952 TAKTATQLVVG
-963 TTDDSVL
+963 TADDSVL

-975 DNQYTYDYVDHTA
+975 DNQYTYDYVDYTA

>member
-49 AAQPETGVADNVYI
+49 ATEPTGIDGSSYYVGA
-63 GTGVTHSLVG
+63 G
-73 TTTTSKGNQIW
+73 TTHTLLGTKVDAAGIKKWDVAGKKWVGLTDNTSF
-84 DTTTSAWIT
+84 T
-93 AQENANLAST
+93 ATND
-103 SKVIL
+103 VFV
-108 DGTLNV
+108 DGTVNV
-114 GVKLAEGSVADAS
+114 GVDISTGTDA
-127 ATLAI
+127 A
-132 ASLKS
+132 ASLKVKSLTS
-137 TGVVNVTA
+137 TGTINITA
-145 GNAAESSSS
+145 GNAAVV
-154 AATAQITTTGNAD
+154 
-167 LIGGQLNFLANPNA
+167 
-181 TTKAA
+181 A
-186 SAVGVTKAKTY
+186 SAVGAGIESSDAVSLTGGSLNFLNNAGATTKPAAATGAGNDAKVY
-197 GALSLEST
+197 GSLTLEAKQ
-205 GDVTLGQAATTDQAA
+205 GDVTLGRAATTDKAA
-220 SVLAVKVD
+220 SVLAVKVA
-228 KDISAT
+228 KDIEAT
-234 IKGANVNVK
+234 ITAQGAVIVD
-243 NATFANEGA
+243 NATFANEGK
-252 LTIQATGSTNPTV
+252 LKLVGTTNGV
-265 KFASDYTQGT
+265 KFAADYTQGT

-297 VKVGVART
+297 VKVGADRT
-305 TANAATNVVSES
+305 SANAATNVVSES
-317 VLLNGDVTVKG
+317 VLLKGNVTVKG
-328 TDKKAASFATGKL
+328 TAKKAASFATGKL

-346 TFTVGGYATADLG
+346 TFTVDSYATADLG
-359 EVAVSGAGTSLAVNA
+359 EVAVSGADTSLVVSD

-379 ASKMTVSQGTLTVD
+379 ASKMTVSTGTLTVA

-418 IGTAG
+418 IGTTG
-423 NTVSGSLTA
+423 NTVSVSGSLTA
-432 GSVLIGTATNAALTV
+432 GSVLIGTAANAALTV

-457 VQGATGDAT
+457 VQGDTGAAT
-466 LTVSGD
+466 LTVSGA
-472 KSSVT
+472 KSSAT

-519 AKVSLQN
+519 AKVSLKN
-526 VTFAKDATGTNKVN
+526 VTFAKDANGTNKVN
-540 VQNGSV
+540 VQDGSV
-546 TIDGTLTANAGS
+546 TIDGTLTANSGS
-558 LTVDGATA
+558 LTIAGATA

-573 VAAAGATK
+573 VVAAGSTK
-581 AGLVVLTNSGTL
+581 TGLVELSQGTL
-593 TLGSAADIGTE
+593 TLGSTADIGTE
-604 ANVVTL
+604 TGAVKL
-610 TKGTLEATSALL
+610 AAGKLEAASALL
-622 TANLATGT
+622 LANQDSTVTDEAAKKKLL
-630 AEEQKTKINKALKIA
+630 NKALGLASKNTNLSI
-645 TQADVSVTV
+645 TV
-654 TDEKLSSDQII
+654 TDEKLSSDQIV
-665 DLQKRIEA
+665 DLQTRI
-673 NASGAAFDVTAITD
+673 NDKASGAAFAVTAITD
-687 STGKEYTELFLRAD
+687 STGKEYTELFLRDD
-701 KTSGASFNISDL
+701 KATSPSFNISTL
-713 KGDVHLKNI
+713 AGDVHLKNI
-722 DAKVNTNAKTDL
+722 DAKVNTDKSTTL
-734 ATSLAVGATGAA
+734 ASALTVGGAA
-746 TGNEFANNLGVQ
+746 GFAHNLGVQ

-838 NLNAKVTL
+838 NLNAEVTL

-859 VKSLNTT
+859 VKSLKTT
-866 AQGSATVAENA
+866 ANGSAAVAENA

-882 SLAGEDGVVTVDG
+882 SLAGEDGAVTVFG

-907 AQAGVTLTGSHVD
+907 ANATIKLTGSAVAPTN
-920 DKHTKAKVAKYF
+920 TKAKVAKYF

-940 TDAATTLGTVTR
+940 TDAATTLGTVAR
-952 TAGTATQLVVG
+952 TGATQLVVG
-963 TTDDSVL
+963 TADDSVL

-975 DNQYTYDYVDHTA
+975 DNQYTYDYVDDTA
-988 DPFSDIK
+988 DPFSDIE

-1006 VNVAA
+1006 VNADNA
-1011 GTAAMTG
+1011 EMTG

-1060 TWDAKTGIGSLALFT
+1060 TWDAKTGLGSVQLFDGT
-1075 EGNEENRLTVGD
+1075 TTQTDGITIGD
-1087 AMLDGKVVNGT
+1087 AMLEGTLVNGE
-1098 AQVKVQNAEEVMPGF
+1098 AVVKVQNAEEVMPGF

-1147 NGMTSMGEFKAASQ
+1147 NGMTSMGEFKVASQ

>member
-49 AAQPETGVADNVYI
+49 SAEPTGIDGSSYYVGA
-63 GTGVTHSLVG
+63 G
-73 TTTTSKGNQIW
+73 TTHTLLGTKVDAAGIKKWDVAGKKWVGLTDNTSF
-84 DTTTSAWIT
+84 T
-93 AQENANLAST
+93 ATND
-103 SKVIL
+103 VFV
-108 DGTLNV
+108 DGTVNV
-114 GVKLAEGSVADAS
+114 GVDISTGTDTA
-127 ATLAI
+127 
-132 ASLKS
+132 ASLKVKSLTS
-137 TGVVNVTA
+137 TGTINITA
-145 GNAAESSSS
+145 GNAAVV
-154 AATAQITTTGNAD
+154 
-167 LIGGQLNFLANPNA
+167 
-181 TTKAA
+181 A
-186 SAVGVTKAKTY
+186 SAVGAGIESSDAVSLTGGSLNFLNNAGATTKPAAAAGAGNDAKVY
-197 GALSLEST
+197 GSLTLEAKQ
-205 GDVTLGQAATTDQAA
+205 GDVTLGQAATTDKAA
-220 SVLAVKVD
+220 SVLAVKVA
-228 KDISAT
+228 KDIEAT
-234 IKGANVNVK
+234 ITAQGAVIVD
-243 NATFANEGA
+243 NATFANEGK
-252 LTIQATGSTNPTV
+252 LKLVGTTNGV
-265 KFASDYTQGT
+265 KFAADYTQGT

-297 VKVGVART
+297 VKVGADRT
-305 TANAATNVVSES
+305 SANAATNVVSES
-317 VLLNGDVTVKG
+317 VLLKGNVTVKG
-328 TDKKAASFATGKL
+328 TAKKAASFATGKL

-346 TFTVGGYATADLG
+346 TFTVDSYATADLG
-359 EVAVSGAGTSLAVNA
+359 EVAVSGADTSLVVSD

-393 GDLTVNKAAD
+393 GDLTVKKAAD

-432 GSVLIGTATNAALTV
+432 GSVLIGTATDAALTV

-457 VQGATGDAT
+457 VQGDAGAAT
-466 LTVSGD
+466 LTVSGA

-506 KDSTGD
+506 KDSTGH
-512 FTVNGTG
+512 FSVSGTD
-519 AKVSLQN
+519 AKVTLQN
-526 VTFAKDATGTNKVN
+526 VSFAKEATGKVN
-540 VQNGSV
+540 VQDGSV
-546 TIDGTLTANAGS
+546 TIDGTLTANSGS
-558 LTVDGATA
+558 LTIAGATA

-573 VAAAGATK
+573 VVAAGSTK
-581 AGLVVLTNSGTL
+581 TGLVELTQGTL
-593 TLGSAADIGTE
+593 TLGSTADIGTE
-604 ANVVTL
+604 TGAVKL
-610 TKGTLEATSALL
+610 TEGKLEAASALL
-622 TANLATGT
+622 LANQDSTVTDEAAKKKLL
-630 AEEQKTKINKALKIA
+630 NKALGLSSKNANLSI
-645 TQADVSVTV
+645 TV
-654 TDEKLSSDQII
+654 TDEKLSSDQIV
-665 DLQKRIEA
+665 DLQTRI
-673 NASGAAFDVTAITD
+673 NDKASGAAFAVTAITD
-687 STGKEYTELFLRAD
+687 STGKEYTELFLRDD
-701 KTSGASFNISDL
+701 KATSPSFNISTL
-713 KGDVHLKNI
+713 AGDVHLKNI
-722 DAKVNTNAKTDL
+722 DAKVNTDESTTL
-734 ATSLAVGATGAA
+734 ASVLNVGGAD
-746 TGNEFANNLGVQ
+746 GFAHNLGVQ
-758 SLIFATT
+758 SLIFETT
-765 APTGTTA
+765 APSTGATNA
-772 PVAVTVDGGKSL
+772 NVTVDGKML

-806 TTKKVVPTTV
+806 TTKKVVPTAV
-816 TVQSGGKFVLGDDT
+816 TVQNDGKFVLGDDT

-838 NLNAKVTL
+838 NLNAEVTL

-859 VKSLNTT
+859 VKSLKTT
-866 AQGSATVAENA
+866 ANGSAAVAENA

-882 SLAGEDGVVTVDG
+882 SLAGEADAVTVAG
-895 NGVLTVESLATG
+895 NGVLTVESRA
-907 AQAGVTLTGSHVD
+907 AAVNAGVTLTGSHVD
-920 DKHTKAKVAKYF
+920 DTNTKAKVAKYF

-952 TAGTATQLVVG
+952 TGATQLVVG
-963 TTDDSVL
+963 TADDSVL

-975 DNQYTYDYVDHTA
+975 DNQYTYDYVDVTA
-988 DPFSDIK
+988 DPFSDIE

-1011 GTAAMTG
+1011 RTEMTG

-1060 TWDAKTGIGSLALFT
+1060 TWDAKTGLGSVQLFDGT
-1075 EGNEENRLTVGD
+1075 TTQTGGITIGD
-1087 AMLDGKVVNGT
+1087 AMLDGTLVNGE
-1098 AQVKVQNAEEVMPGF
+1098 AVVKVQNAEEVMPGF

-1147 NGMTSMGEFKAASQ
+1147 NGITSLGEIKAASQ

-1259 SGGSKGTATSID
+1259 SGGSKGTTTSID

>member
-1 MNKSFKVVFSKARSA
+1 M
-16 LMVVNEA
+16 
-23 TSSIQ
+23 T
-28 AKGTKTVIA
+28 
-37 AAAAAMIAGGAV
+37 
-49 AAQPETGVADNVYI
+49 
-63 GTGVTHSLVG
+63 
-73 TTTTSKGNQIW
+73 
-84 DTTTSAWIT
+84 
-93 AQENANLAST
+93 
-103 SKVIL
+103 
-108 DGTLNV
+108 
-114 GVKLAEGSVADAS
+114 
-127 ATLAI
+127 
-132 ASLKS
+132 S
-137 TGVVNVTA
+137 TGTINITA
-145 GNAAESSSS
+145 GNAAVV
-154 AATAQITTTGNAD
+154 
-167 LIGGQLNFLANPNA
+167 
-181 TTKAA
+181 A
-186 SAVGVTKAKTY
+186 SAVGAGIESSDAVSLTGGSLNFLNNAGATTKPAAATEAGNDAKVY
-197 GALSLEST
+197 GSLTLEAKQ
-205 GDVTLGQAATTDQAA
+205 GNVTLGQAATTDKAA
-220 SVLAVKVD
+220 SVLAVKVA
-228 KDISAT
+228 KDIEAT
-234 IKGANVNVK
+234 ITAKDAVIVD
-243 NATFANEGA
+243 NATFANEGK
-252 LTIQATGSTNPTV
+252 LKLVGTTNGV
-265 KFASDYTQGT
+265 KFAADYTQGT

-297 VKVGVART
+297 VMVGAART
-305 TANAATNVVSES
+305 TADAANNVVSES
-317 VLLNGDVTVKG
+317 VLLNGAVTVKG

-346 TFTVGGYATADLG
+346 TFTVDSYATADLG
-359 EVAVSGAGTSLAVNA
+359 EVAVSGADTSLAVNA

-379 ASKMTVSQGTLTVD
+379 ASKMTVSTGTLTVA

-418 IGTAG
+418 IGTTG
-423 NTVSGSLTA
+423 NTVSVSGSLTA
-432 GSVLIGTATNAALTV
+432 GSVLIGTAANAALTV

-457 VQGATGDAT
+457 VQGDTGAAT
-466 LTVSGD
+466 LTVSGA
-472 KSSVT
+472 KSSAT

-526 VTFAKDATGTNKVN
+526 VTFAKDDTGTNKVN
-540 VQNGSV
+540 VQSGSV
-546 TIDGTLTANAGS
+546 TIDGTLTANSGS
-558 LTVDGATA
+558 LTIAGATA

-573 VAAAGATK
+573 VVAAGSTK
-581 AGLVVLTNSGTL
+581 TGLVELTQGTL
-593 TLGSAADIGTE
+593 TLGSTADIGTE
-604 ANVVTL
+604 TGAVKL
-610 TKGTLEATSALL
+610 TAGKLEAASALL
-622 TANLATGT
+622 LANQDSTVTDEAAKKKLL
-630 AEEQKTKINKALKIA
+630 NKALGLS
-645 TQADVSVTV
+645 TQNTSLLITV
-654 TDEKLSSDQII
+654 TDEKLSSDQIV
-665 DLQKRIEA
+665 DLQTRI
-673 NASGAAFDVTAITD
+673 NDKASGAAFAVTAITD
-687 STGKEYTELFLRAD
+687 STGKEYTELFLRDD
-701 KTSGASFNISDL
+701 KATSPSFNISTL
-713 KGDVHLKNI
+713 AGDVHLKNI
-722 DAKVNTNAKTDL
+722 DAKVNTDKSTTL
-734 ATSLAVGATGAA
+734 ASALTVGGAA
-746 TGNEFANNLGVQ
+746 GFAHNLGVQ
-758 SLIFATT
+758 SLIFETT
-765 APTGTTA
+765 APSTGATNA
-772 PVAVTVDGGKSL
+772 NVTVDGKML

-806 TTKKVVPTTV
+806 TTKKVVPTAV
-816 TVQSGGKFVLGDDT
+816 TVQNDGKFVLGDDT
-830 AGAAQRYG
+830 AGVAQRYG
-838 NLNAKVTL
+838 NLNAEVTL

-859 VKSLNTT
+859 VKSLKTT
-866 AQGSATVAENA
+866 ANGSAAVAENA

-882 SLAGEDGVVTVDG
+882 SLAGEAGAVTVSG

-907 AQAGVTLTGSHVD
+907 ANADVTLTGSAVAPTN
-920 DKHTKAKVAKYF
+920 TKAKVAKYF

-952 TAGTATQLVVG
+952 TGATQLVVG
-963 TTDDSVL
+963 TADDSVL

-975 DNQYTYDYVDHTA
+975 DNQYTYDYVDVTA

-1011 GTAAMTG
+1011 RPEMTG

-1060 TWDAKTGIGSLALFT
+1060 TWDAKTGLGSVQLFDGT
-1075 EGNEENRLTVGD
+1075 TTQTGGITIGD
-1087 AMLDGKVVNGT
+1087 AMLDGTLVNGE
-1098 AQVKVQNAEEVMPGF
+1098 AVVKVQNAEEVMPGF

-1147 NGMTSMGEFKAASQ
+1147 NGMTSLGEIKAASQ

-1259 SGGSKGTATSID
+1259 SGGSKGTTTSID

-1295 LGYMQTKSDISAANS
+1295 LGYMQTKNDISAANS

>member
-49 AAQPETGVADNVYI
+49 AAQPKEGQDADVYI

-84 DTTTSAWIT
+84 DATNKAWKTAAQDATLATTST
-93 AQENANLAST
+93 
-103 SKVIL
+103 VIL

-114 GVKLAEGSVADAS
+114 GVKLAEGSATDTL
-127 ATLAI
+127 ATLTI

-145 GNAAESSSS
+145 GNAAESS
-154 AATAQITTTGNAD
+154 AATAKITTTGNAD
-167 LIGGQLNFLANPNA
+167 LIGGQLNFLANPKA
-181 TTKAA
+181 TTKPAAA
-186 SAVGVTKAKTY
+186 SADGKTVAKTY

-205 GDVTLGQAATTDQAA
+205 GDVTLGQAATADQAA

-234 IKGANVNVK
+234 IKGANVNVT

-252 LTIQATGSTNPTV
+252 LTIQATGSANPTV

-297 VKVGVART
+297 VKVGATRT

-328 TDKKAASFATGKL
+328 TAKKAASFAAGKL

-346 TFTVGGYATADLG
+346 TFTVASYATADLG
-359 EVAVSGAGTSLAVNA
+359 EVAVSGADTSLVVSD

-379 ASKMTVSQGTLTVD
+379 ASKMTVSNGKLTVN

-403 TPAVAAATDPVYDLT
+403 TPAVAAAADPVYDLT
-418 IGTAG
+418 IGTAS

-432 GSVLIGTATNAALTV
+432 GSVLIGTATDAALTV

-457 VQGATGDAT
+457 VQGDAGAAT
-466 LTVSGD
+466 LTVSGA
-472 KSSVT
+472 KSSAT

-486 GTVSVGN
+486 GTVSVVD

-526 VTFAKDATGTNKVN
+526 VTFAKDAAGTNKVN

-573 VAAAGATK
+573 VAAAGSTK

-604 ANVVTL
+604 ADVVTL

-622 TANLATGT
+622 TANLATGIV
-630 AEEQKTKINKALKIA
+630 EEQKTKINKALKIA
-645 TQADVSVTV
+645 TKADVSVTV

-722 DAKVNTNAKTDL
+722 DAKVNENQKTTLVSDL
-734 ATSLAVGATGAA
+734 TVGTG
-746 TGNEFANNLGVQ
+746 GFEHNLGVQ
-758 SLIFATT
+758 SLIFETT
-765 APTGTTA
+765 APSTGATNA
-772 PVAVTVDGGKSL
+772 NVTVDGKML

-794 KELIQAYEYTDT
+794 KELIQAYEFTNT
-806 TTKKVVPTTV
+806 TTKKVVPTAV
-816 TVQSGGKFVLGDDT
+816 TVQNGGTFVLGDDT

-838 NLNAKVTL
+838 NLNAEVTL

-866 AQGSATVAENA
+866 ANGSATVAENA

-882 SLAGEDGVVTVDG
+882 SLAGEAGAVTVDG

-975 DNQYTYDYVDHTA
+975 DNQYTYDYVDVTA

-1006 VNVAA
+1006 VNVVARPE
-1011 GTAAMTG
+1011 MTG

-1075 EGNEENRLTVGD
+1075 AANEENKLTVGD

-1098 AQVKVQNAEEVMPGF
+1098 AQVKVQNVEEVMPGF

-1236 LGGDYTFAQYDATLG
+1236 LGGDYTLAQYDATLG

>member
-1 MNKSFKVVFSKARSA
+1 
-16 LMVVNEA
+16 
-23 TSSIQ
+23 
-28 AKGTKTVIA
+28 
-37 AAAAAMIAGGAV
+37 
-49 AAQPETGVADNVYI
+49 
-63 GTGVTHSLVG
+63 
-73 TTTTSKGNQIW
+73 
-84 DTTTSAWIT
+84 
-93 AQENANLAST
+93 
-103 SKVIL
+103 
-108 DGTLNV
+108 
-114 GVKLAEGSVADAS
+114 
-127 ATLAI
+127 
-132 ASLKS
+132 
-137 TGVVNVTA
+137 
-145 GNAAESSSS
+145 
-154 AATAQITTTGNAD
+154 
-167 LIGGQLNFLANPNA
+167 
-181 TTKAA
+181 
-186 SAVGVTKAKTY
+186 
-197 GALSLEST
+197 
-205 GDVTLGQAATTDQAA
+205 
-220 SVLAVKVD
+220 
-228 KDISAT
+228 
-234 IKGANVNVK
+234 
-243 NATFANEGA
+243 
-252 LTIQATGSTNPTV
+252 
-265 KFASDYTQGT
+265 
-275 GNSGKLDVIG
+275 
-285 ASEFTGN
+285 
-292 VKFDS
+292 
-297 VKVGVART
+297 
-305 TANAATNVVSES
+305 
-317 VLLNGDVTVKG
+317 
-328 TDKKAASFATGKL
+328 
-341 NITSG
+341 
-346 TFTVGGYATADLG
+346 
-359 EVAVSGAGTSLAVNA
+359 
-374 SGAAT
+374 
-379 ASKMTVSQGTLTVD
+379 MTER
-393 GDLTVNKAAD
+393 
-403 TPAVAAATDPVYDLT
+403 
-418 IGTAG
+418 
-423 NTVSGSLTA
+423 
-432 GSVLIGTATNAALTV
+432 
-447 SGTMQADSVT
+447 
-457 VQGATGDAT
+457 
-466 LTVSGD
+466 
-472 KSSVT
+472 
-477 IGALNLNKS
+477 
-486 GTVSVGN
+486 
-493 SGAVVVTGDTVFA
+493 
-506 KDSTGD
+506 
-512 FTVNGTG
+512 
-519 AKVSLQN
+519 
-526 VTFAKDATGTNKVN
+526 
-540 VQNGSV
+540 GSV

-630 AEEQKTKINKALKIA
+630 VEEQKTKINKALNIA
-645 TQADVSVTV
+645 TKADVSVTV

-722 DAKVNTNAKTDL
+722 DAKVNENQKTTL
-734 ATSLAVGATGAA
+734 VSALTVGTG
-746 TGNEFANNLGVQ
+746 GFEHNLGVQ
-758 SLIFATT
+758 SLIFETT
-765 APTGTTA
+765 APSTGATNA
-772 PVAVTVDGGKSL
+772 KVTVDGKML

-806 TTKKVVPTTV
+806 TSKKVVPTAV
-816 TVQSGGKFVLGDDT
+816 TVQNGGKFVLGDDT

-838 NLNAKVTL
+838 NLNAEVTL

-859 VKSLNTT
+859 VKSLKTT
-866 AQGSATVAENA
+866 ANGSASVAENA

-882 SLAGEDGVVTVDG
+882 SLAGEAGAVTVAG
-895 NGVLTVESLATG
+895 NGVLTVESRA
-907 AQAGVTLTGSHVD
+907 AAVNAGVTLTGSHVD
-920 DKHTKAKVAKYF
+920 DTNTKAKVAKYF

-952 TAGTATQLVVG
+952 TGATQLVVG
-963 TTDDSVL
+963 TADDSVL

-975 DNQYTYDYVDHTA
+975 DNQYTYDYVDVTA
-988 DPFSDIK
+988 DPFSDIE

-1006 VNVAA
+1006 VNVVAR
-1011 GTAAMTG
+1011 TEMTG

-1031 DQLGNNKAIV
+1031 DQLGNNRAIV
-1041 RGGTVSGEI
+1041 RGGTVSDEI

-1060 TWDAKTGIGSLALFT
+1060 TWDAKTGLGSVQLFDGT
-1075 EGNEENRLTVGD
+1075 TTQTGGITIGD
-1087 AMLDGKVVNGT
+1087 AMLDGTLVNGE
-1098 AQVKVQNAEEVMPGF
+1098 AVVKVQNAEEVMPGF

-1147 NGMTSMGEFKAASQ
+1147 NGMTSLGEIKAASQ

-1213 GTSNQAKK
+1213 GTSNQVKK

-1236 LGGDYTFAQYDATLG
+1236 LGGDYTFAQYDATIG

>member
-49 AAQPETGVADNVYI
+49 AAQPETGAANTVYI

-84 DTTTSAWIT
+84 DTTTSAWIA
-93 AQENANLAST
+93 AQENAELDQT

-114 GVKLAEGSVADAS
+114 GVKLGSAADTS

-132 ASLKS
+132 ASLNS

-145 GNAAESSSS
+145 GNAASSA

-186 SAVGVTKAKTY
+186 ATSADGRTQAKTY

-234 IKGANVNVK
+234 IKGANVNVT

-252 LTIQATGSTNPTV
+252 LTIQATGQTNPKVT
-265 KFASDYTQGT
+265 FASDYTQGT

-297 VKVGVART
+297 VMVGAART
-305 TANAATNVVSES
+305 TADAANNVVSES
-317 VLLNGDVTVKG
+317 VLLNGNVTVNG
-328 TDKKAASFATGKL
+328 TAKKAASFATGKL
-341 NITSG
+341 NIKSG

-359 EVAVSGAGTSLAVNA
+359 EVAVSGESTILAVNA

-379 ASKMTVSQGTLTVD
+379 ASKMTVSKGTLTVN

-423 NTVSGSLTA
+423 NTVAGKLTA
-432 GSVLIGTATNAALTV
+432 GTVLIGATTASDLTV
-447 SGTMQADSVT
+447 TGTMQADAVT
-457 VQGATGDAT
+457 LKGDAAAKLAVNVADSSATLGT
-466 LTVSGD
+466 LTFD
-472 KSSVT
+472 KNGTVEV
-477 IGALNLNKS
+477 GAS
-486 GTVSVGN
+486 GTL
-493 SGAVVVTGDTVFA
+493 VVTGDTTFT
-506 KDSTGD
+506 KDAGSLS
-512 FTVNGTG
+512 VKAAG
-519 AKVSLQN
+519 AKATLQN
-526 VTFAKDATGTNKVN
+526 VTFAEGATGKIEVTNGDVIVN
-540 VQNGSV
+540 
-546 TIDGTLTANAGS
+546 GTLTANAGS
-558 LTVDGATA
+558 LTVNGADVA
-566 AATVNGK
+566 KATVNGK
-573 VAAAGATK
+573 VVAAGSTK
-581 AGLVVLTNSGTL
+581 TGLVELTKGTL
-593 TLGSAADIGTE
+593 TLGSTADIGTG
-604 ANVVTL
+604 ADVVTL
-610 TKGTLEATSALL
+610 TAGTLEATSALL
-622 TANLATGT
+622 TANLKTTLT
-630 AEEQKTKINKALKIA
+630 ADEQKKALN
-645 TQADVSVTV
+645 QALKFTKDQVAVTV
-654 TDEKLSSDQII
+654 SDDKLSTDQIV
-665 DLQKRIEA
+665 DLQKRITATAGA
-673 NASGAAFDVTAITD
+673 NKAAFAVTAITD
-687 STGKEYTELFLRAD
+687 STGKEYTELFLRND
-701 KTSGASFNISDL
+701 KQTTPSFNISTL
-713 KGDVHLKNI
+713 AGDVHLKNI

-734 ATSLAVGATGAA
+734 ATSLAVGATGDA

-794 KELIQAYEYTDT
+794 KELVQAYTYTDE
-806 TTKKVVPTTV
+806 TTKKVQPTTIEV
-816 TVQSGGKFVLGDDT
+816 KNASSKLVLGDAT

-838 NLNAKVTL
+838 NLNAAVTV
-846 TSGSMTVNNGVFT
+846 TDGGFDVYNGVFT
-859 VKSLNTT
+859 VKSLKVEANKV
-866 AQGSATVAENA
+866 AQVLDSG
-877 NLTLK
+877 NLTIK
-882 SLAGEDGVVTVDG
+882 SLEGAGEVSVGGT
-895 NGVLTVESLATG
+895 GVLTVESLASGTT
-907 AQAGVTLTGSHVD
+907 AQVAVAGSAGSE
-920 DKHTKAKVAKYF
+920 TAPKAKVAKYF
-932 RLAEATSK
+932 RLAEATST
-940 TDAATTLGTVTR
+940 TDAATMIGRVVR
-952 TAGTATQLVVG
+952 SGASQLVVG

-1006 VNVAA
+1006 VNADHA
-1011 GTAAMTG
+1011 EMTG

-1075 EGNEENRLTVGD
+1075 GAHKENRLTVGD

-1147 NGMTSMGEFKAASQ
+1147 NGMTSLGEIKAASQ